1 MKRILSILL
10 VLAML
15 LSMIPAVFAANC
27 DITVST
33 PAPDPVKVGALYQLP
48 LGTVFT
54 DPNGHALSFALK
66 ADYGDKVYIKDNT
79 LQFTSAEA
87 GEFRIGITATCTD
100 GGSAEAVVPITVEAV
115 EDGGKN
121 QYGYDE
127 TDQAS
132 VTVYVTI
139 SSDGAPIIGKDD
151 GGTILSHLEVKV
163 PYFPLSLYGLDDFNR
178 YHTENGSGSYTDN
191 EIVQRPTLLHL
202 YIYMLERYYL
212 GVAEKNCGKGT
223 SGLLEFTGSGEGVD
237 DMLGGSYEDTRN
249 ALLISGSATSMY
261 MQNFWGHDENL
272 MYYRN
277 HVYPLMSAGWG
288 STADYILLSD
298 NDTIDLAMFSN
309 WSFWTYGAFARFD
322 KDDYT
327 AKVGEKITFE
337 TQKYDTKSVSD
348 GGTESFEPITGLN
361 VKLYNENWEQQQ
373 ELTSE
378 GSSYTLDTASL
389 KAGTYYLLGYDPN
402 YGTEDACY
410 APATAKIVLS
420 SGDAQPCQWNEGV
433 ITTEP
438 TCTTAGVKTFSCSV
452 HGETR
457 TEELPAL
464 GHTFGADG
472 ACIRCG
478 EKDPAI
484 PTQDES
490 GVYGIAS
497 EKQLQWFAAKV
508 NGGDTAISGKL
519 TANIELTEAWTPMG
533 SQKQPFTGSFDG
545 DGHSITGMSI
555 TFDSNDKSVGAP
567 YLGLFGYV
575 KGTADKKAEIRNLT
589 LSGKLDITENY
600 RNSYAYS
607 GGLVGGAEY
616 VSFTNITTNVTI
628 TAKKGSAPYPWSYVG
643 GFAGIVKN
651 ADFLR
656 CVNNGTVTTDGDYVS
671 GFAAKSET
679 TTYTSCVNNGAITGR
694 TKIGG
699 FGASVKSTKAVDS
712 CNTGAIGLAAYNGSN
727 QGIGGLFGEIG
738 YGSTLTRCYN
748 TGAVTGDCYVGGLVG
763 SVGSGSDA
771 ANGPSYIVD
780 SYNSGAITGH
790 SDKSYCGI
798 GGLVGNLN
806 ASSSRVYEQSYVHN
820 CYNVGTVTDLG
831 LKTINAGAAIGLM
844 HADYS
849 TGSYLEVENVYY
861 LACGLEGLGKM
872 NYSTMHDP
880 SVFAEM
886 TAEAMKASDFVT
898 KLGASFKADGTC
910 MQKVNSGYPVLTW
923 QQLGEGQSEHTFKVT
938 ATVDATCTEAGSK
951 TYTCTACGETKA
963 EEIPALGHNVGEG
976 GICSRCGEK
985 IAYLSALRLT
995 AYNASGDYVFT
1006 PEFDGKTAEYQVA
1019 VPDAD
1024 GFSAFLWATLSENAP
1039 EGSTIKAEWTNL
1051 YNGKTQSTAIT
1062 SGKTSGQSLANFSR
1076 DAKPNTVTLTV
1087 GVDGN
1092 TQTYTLTSFRTPT
1105 LSALNVTGARMNET
1119 FSHRTAEY
1127 TIDTTADSITLSATP
1142 YQDGYTVTYNGAE
1155 SGEWTLQDGENVM
1168 TVVVSNAD
1176 GLSTSYT
1183 VKATKHAICK
1193 VRAELDPENAL
1204 LVLYDSFNTSIYPDE
1219 NGDYT
1224 LMDGAAYTYVA
1235 TAKGYVGKSGSLT
1248 ASAAEPVLKI
1258 TLTAAEENTT
1268 LVKDLPAEWPNFRN
1282 GSDHLGITNAPTP
1295 YTSEDSELLWAA
1307 KYGTGWAAAPGSPIL
1322 VDGGLITYTGSTIK
1336 RLDVNTGKVLAEGTM
1351 AGTSSFS
1358 INPATYADGMIFV
1371 GLSGGKI
1378 QAFNAKTLESLW
1390 IYTDP
1395 LGGQPNTSPTY
1406 HDGYIYVGFWNGES
1420 KPGNFVAISVTDED
1434 PMKTDEAKLAS
1445 WSYACVGGFYWAG
1458 AYVTDNLCIV
1468 GTDDGSGE
1476 GDYINTSA
1484 LLVFDRL
1491 TGKLLDS
1498 HYGCKGDI
1506 RSNVSHDPDSD
1517 RVFFTSKGGYIYNAA
1532 IDWETG
1538 RITDFKSLALKDA
1551 EGYTSEEKP
1560 GAIMSTCTP
1569 SVYNG
1574 RIYLGVSG
1582 NKGQFSQNGGH
1593 CIEVIDL
1600 DTATGEMSY
1609 AYSYGIIGYP
1619 QTSAMVSTAYVD
1631 KDFDGDG
1638 AGDGYVFIYLP
1649 YNYTPGGIS
1658 VLMDRPG
1665 QTEPKTATDSG
1676 YSEIFTPQAPLAQYC
1691 ICSTIADSTGTI
1703 YYKND
1708 SCYMMAITSKI
1719 LSIEVT
1725 ENPEKMTYK
1734 AGETFDASGMKVV
1747 AKLANGLERDI
1758 TNYVTWQEGPI
1769 EQGQTSIILS
1779 YTYGF
1784 DSANY
1789 GLKTKTA
1796 KLELD
1801 VLPSQ
1806 DEDGVY
1812 LIGNASQLLWFAS
1825 KVNSGE
1831 TGISGKL
1838 TANIDLTSVESWTP
1852 IGSLKQ
1858 PFTGSFDGDGHSITG
1873 MSITF
1878 DSDDKSIGAPYL
1890 GLFGYVKGTADK
1902 KAEIKNLTLTGK
1914 LNITEN
1920 YRNSYAYSGG
1930 LVGGAEYVS
1939 FTDVTVDVAVTAK
1952 QGTAPY
1958 PWSYVGGFAGT
1969 VKNADFLRC
1978 VNNGSVTSDG
1988 DYVSGFAA
1996 LSEKT
2001 TYTSCMNNGAITA
2014 RTKVGGFGAEVKST
2028 KATDCGNTGAIS
2040 LVEYGTGKQ
2049 AIGGLFAEIRYGSA
2063 LTRCYNTG
2071 AVTGDCYVGGLVGS
2085 VGSSSD
2091 ATNGPSYIVDSYNS
2105 GAITGHSDKYYCGIG
2120 GLVGKLDASSSR
2132 VYEQSYVH
2140 NCYNTGTVTD
2150 LGLKTAGNPGAAI
2163 GVMHADYSEGSYL
2176 EVKDVYYRACGLE
2189 GLGMMV
2195 YSTMHD
2201 PSVFVEMSAEAMKA
2215 SGFVTKLGASFKADG
2230 TCMQKVNGGYPILV
2244 WQKLAEGQS
2253 EHTLEKTT
2261 VVAPTC
2267 TEQGYTIYTCTA
2279 CGETV
2284 KADFVPANGH
2294 SYEESVVAPTCE
2306 KDGYTNH
2313 VCSVCGDSYRDNYV
2327 DAAGHQYTLTVT
2339 APTCTAA
2346 GYTTHLCSVCGHSY
2360 VDSIVP
2366 ATGHSYEDT
2375 VTAPTCTAAG
2385 YTTHTCSVCG
2395 DSYIDTIVPATG
2407 HDYVWQ
2413 ITRVPTCTAEG
2424 VKTFTCSHCG
2434 DSYDVALAKVDHTY
2448 EAVVTAP
2455 TCTNNGY
2462 TTHTCSVCGDSYVD
2476 SIVPATGHSYDAVV
2490 TAPTCTNAGYTTHTC
2505 SVCGDSYVDSI
2516 VPATGHS
2523 YEAVVTAPTCDKM
2536 GYTTYTCSVCGDS
2549 YVGSYTDALEHTYTA
2564 VVTKEPTCT
2573 EEGVK
2578 TFTCSECGKSYTEA
2592 IPTVAHSY
2600 EAVVTAPTC
2609 DKMGYTTYTCSA
2621 CGDSY
2626 VADYVDAAG
2635 HDCETETVPATCLG
2649 YGFVRESCKHCDYSV
2664 ITEITAPLG
2673 HDYQA
2678 VVTAPTLDEGGY
2690 TTHTC
2695 SRCGDSYVDSET
2707 PALGH
2712 KCAAYTDIP
2721 TDWAKEGIC
2730 FVIENGLMVGT
2741 TSTTFAPKDTLT
2753 RAMLVTVLY
2762 RMAGSP
2768 AVDAPSGFTDVADGQ
2783 WYSDAIAWA
2792 AANGIVNG
2800 VGGNKFAPSEPVTRE
2815 QLAAIFFR
2823 YAKAE
2828 APEADVLSGY
2838 PDAESVSTYARDAMA
2853 WAVSTGLVT
2862 GSKEADGT
2870 YLAPQGLAAR
2880 EQAAAILMRYVK
2892 ANA

>member
-15 LSMIPAVFAANC
+15 LSMVPAVFAADC

-100 GGSAEAVVPITVEAV
+100 GGSAEVVVPITVEAV

-132 VTVYVTI
+132 VTVYVTL

-212 GVAEKNCGKGT
+212 GVAEKDCGKGT
-223 SGLLEFTGSGEGVD
+223 SGLLEFTGSGEGVN
-237 DMLGGSYEDTRN
+237 DMLGGSYKDTLN

-402 YGTEDACY
+402 YGTENACY

-420 SGDAQPCQWNEGV
+420 GGDAQPCQWNEGV

-457 TEELPAL
+457 TEELPSL

-575 KGTADKKAEIRNLT
+575 KGTADKKAEIKNLM

-600 RNSYAYS
+600 RNSFAYS

-616 VSFTNITTNVTI
+616 VSFTDITTNVAV

-643 GFAGIVKN
+643 GFAGTVKN

-699 FGASVKSTKAVDS
+699 FGGAVKSTKTVDS
-712 CNTGAIGLAAYNGSN
+712 YNTGTIGLAAYNGGN
-727 QGIGGLFGEIG
+727 QGIGGLFGEMG

-763 SVGSGSDA
+763 SVGSG
-771 ANGPSYIVD
+771 
-780 SYNSGAITGH
+780 
-790 SDKSYCGI
+790 
-798 GGLVGNLN
+798 
-806 ASSSRVYEQSYVHN
+806 
-820 CYNVGTVTDLG
+820 
-831 LKTINAGAAIGLM
+831 
-844 HADYS
+844 
-849 TGSYLEVENVYY
+849 
-861 LACGLEGLGKM
+861 
-872 NYSTMHDP
+872 
-880 SVFAEM
+880 
-886 TAEAMKASDFVT
+886 
-898 KLGASFKADGTC
+898 
-910 MQKVNSGYPVLTW
+910 
-923 QQLGEGQSEHTFKVT
+923 
-938 ATVDATCTEAGSK
+938 
-951 TYTCTACGETKA
+951 
-963 EEIPALGHNVGEG
+963 
-976 GICSRCGEK
+976 
-985 IAYLSALRLT
+985 
-995 AYNASGDYVFT
+995 
-1006 PEFDGKTAEYQVA
+1006 
-1019 VPDAD
+1019 
-1024 GFSAFLWATLSENAP
+1024 
-1039 EGSTIKAEWTNL
+1039 
-1051 YNGKTQSTAIT
+1051 
-1062 SGKTSGQSLANFSR
+1062 
-1076 DAKPNTVTLTV
+1076 
-1087 GVDGN
+1087 
-1092 TQTYTLTSFRTPT
+1092 
-1105 LSALNVTGARMNET
+1105 
-1119 FSHRTAEY
+1119 
-1127 TIDTTADSITLSATP
+1127 
-1142 YQDGYTVTYNGAE
+1142 
-1155 SGEWTLQDGENVM
+1155 
-1168 TVVVSNAD
+1168 
-1176 GLSTSYT
+1176 
-1183 VKATKHAICK
+1183 
-1193 VRAELDPENAL
+1193 
-1204 LVLYDSFNTSIYPDE
+1204 
-1219 NGDYT
+1219 
-1224 LMDGAAYTYVA
+1224 
-1235 TAKGYVGKSGSLT
+1235 
-1248 ASAAEPVLKI
+1248 
-1258 TLTAAEENTT
+1258 
-1268 LVKDLPAEWPNFRN
+1268 
-1282 GSDHLGITNAPTP
+1282 
-1295 YTSEDSELLWAA
+1295 
-1307 KYGTGWAAAPGSPIL
+1307 
-1322 VDGGLITYTGSTIK
+1322 
-1336 RLDVNTGKVLAEGTM
+1336 
-1351 AGTSSFS
+1351 
-1358 INPATYADGMIFV
+1358 
-1371 GLSGGKI
+1371 
-1378 QAFNAKTLESLW
+1378 
-1390 IYTDP
+1390 
-1395 LGGQPNTSPTY
+1395 
-1406 HDGYIYVGFWNGES
+1406 
-1420 KPGNFVAISVTDED
+1420 
-1434 PMKTDEAKLAS
+1434 
-1445 WSYACVGGFYWAG
+1445 
-1458 AYVTDNLCIV
+1458 
-1468 GTDDGSGE
+1468 
-1476 GDYINTSA
+1476 
-1484 LLVFDRL
+1484 
-1491 TGKLLDS
+1491 
-1498 HYGCKGDI
+1498 
-1506 RSNVSHDPDSD
+1506 
-1517 RVFFTSKGGYIYNAA
+1517 
-1532 IDWETG
+1532 
-1538 RITDFKSLALKDA
+1538 
-1551 EGYTSEEKP
+1551 
-1560 GAIMSTCTP
+1560 
-1569 SVYNG
+1569 
-1574 RIYLGVSG
+1574 
-1582 NKGQFSQNGGH
+1582 
-1593 CIEVIDL
+1593 
-1600 DTATGEMSY
+1600 
-1609 AYSYGIIGYP
+1609 
-1619 QTSAMVSTAYVD
+1619 
-1631 KDFDGDG
+1631 
-1638 AGDGYVFIYLP
+1638 
-1649 YNYTPGGIS
+1649 
-1658 VLMDRPG
+1658 
-1665 QTEPKTATDSG
+1665 
-1676 YSEIFTPQAPLAQYC
+1676 
-1691 ICSTIADSTGTI
+1691 
-1703 YYKND
+1703 
-1708 SCYMMAITSKI
+1708 
-1719 LSIEVT
+1719 
-1725 ENPEKMTYK
+1725 
-1734 AGETFDASGMKVV
+1734 
-1747 AKLANGLERDI
+1747 
-1758 TNYVTWQEGPI
+1758 
-1769 EQGQTSIILS
+1769 
-1779 YTYGF
+1779 
-1784 DSANY
+1784 
-1789 GLKTKTA
+1789 
-1796 KLELD
+1796 
-1801 VLPSQ
+1801 
-1806 DEDGVY
+1806 
-1812 LIGNASQLLWFAS
+1812 
-1825 KVNSGE
+1825 
-1831 TGISGKL
+1831 
-1838 TANIDLTSVESWTP
+1838 
-1852 IGSLKQ
+1852 
-1858 PFTGSFDGDGHSITG
+1858 
-1873 MSITF
+1873 
-1878 DSDDKSIGAPYL
+1878 
-1890 GLFGYVKGTADK
+1890 
-1902 KAEIKNLTLTGK
+1902 
-1914 LNITEN
+1914 
-1920 YRNSYAYSGG
+1920 
-1930 LVGGAEYVS
+1930 
-1939 FTDVTVDVAVTAK
+1939 
-1952 QGTAPY
+1952 
-1958 PWSYVGGFAGT
+1958 
-1969 VKNADFLRC
+1969 
-1978 VNNGSVTSDG
+1978 
-1988 DYVSGFAA
+1988 
-1996 LSEKT
+1996 
-2001 TYTSCMNNGAITA
+2001 
-2014 RTKVGGFGAEVKST
+2014 
-2028 KATDCGNTGAIS
+2028 
-2040 LVEYGTGKQ
+2040 
-2049 AIGGLFAEIRYGSA
+2049 
-2063 LTRCYNTG
+2063 
-2071 AVTGDCYVGGLVGS
+2071 
-2085 VGSSSD
+2085 SD

-2549 YVGSYTDALEHTYTA
+2549 YV
-2564 VVTKEPTCT
+2564 
-2573 EEGVK
+2573 
-2578 TFTCSECGKSYTEA
+2578 
-2592 IPTVAHSY
+2592 
-2600 EAVVTAPTC
+2600 
-2609 DKMGYTTYTCSA
+2609 
-2621 CGDSY
+2621 
-2626 VADYVDAAG
+2626 ADYVDAAG

-2768 AVDAPSGFTDVADGQ
+2768 TVDAPSGFTDVADGQ

-2880 EQAAAILMRYVK
+2880 EQAAAILMRYAK
-2892 ANA
+2892 AN

>member
-15 LSMIPAVFAANC
+15 LSMVPAVFAADC

-87 GEFRIGITATCTD
+87 GEFRIGITATCTG
-100 GGSAEAVVPITVEAV
+100 GGSAEVVVPITVEAV

-212 GVAEKNCGKGT
+212 GVAEKGCGKGT
-223 SGLLEFTGSGEGVD
+223 SGLLEFTGSGEGVN
-237 DMLGGSYEDTRN
+237 DMLGGSYKDTRN

-402 YGTEDACY
+402 YGTENACY
-410 APATAKIVLS
+410 APATAKVVLTS
-420 SGDAQPCQWNEGV
+420 EAPQPCQWDEGV
-433 ITTEP
+433 VTTEP

-519 TANIELTEAWTPMG
+519 TANI
-533 SQKQPFTGSFDG
+533 
-545 DGHSITGMSI
+545 
-555 TFDSNDKSVGAP
+555 
-567 YLGLFGYV
+567 
-575 KGTADKKAEIRNLT
+575 
-589 LSGKLDITENY
+589 
-600 RNSYAYS
+600 
-607 GGLVGGAEY
+607 
-616 VSFTNITTNVTI
+616 
-628 TAKKGSAPYPWSYVG
+628 
-643 GFAGIVKN
+643 
-651 ADFLR
+651 
-656 CVNNGTVTTDGDYVS
+656 
-671 GFAAKSET
+671 
-679 TTYTSCVNNGAITGR
+679 
-694 TKIGG
+694 
-699 FGASVKSTKAVDS
+699 
-712 CNTGAIGLAAYNGSN
+712 
-727 QGIGGLFGEIG
+727 
-738 YGSTLTRCYN
+738 
-748 TGAVTGDCYVGGLVG
+748 
-763 SVGSGSDA
+763 
-771 ANGPSYIVD
+771 
-780 SYNSGAITGH
+780 
-790 SDKSYCGI
+790 
-798 GGLVGNLN
+798 
-806 ASSSRVYEQSYVHN
+806 
-820 CYNVGTVTDLG
+820 
-831 LKTINAGAAIGLM
+831 
-844 HADYS
+844 
-849 TGSYLEVENVYY
+849 
-861 LACGLEGLGKM
+861 
-872 NYSTMHDP
+872 
-880 SVFAEM
+880 
-886 TAEAMKASDFVT
+886 
-898 KLGASFKADGTC
+898 
-910 MQKVNSGYPVLTW
+910 
-923 QQLGEGQSEHTFKVT
+923 
-938 ATVDATCTEAGSK
+938 
-951 TYTCTACGETKA
+951 
-963 EEIPALGHNVGEG
+963 
-976 GICSRCGEK
+976 
-985 IAYLSALRLT
+985 
-995 AYNASGDYVFT
+995 
-1006 PEFDGKTAEYQVA
+1006 
-1019 VPDAD
+1019 
-1024 GFSAFLWATLSENAP
+1024 
-1039 EGSTIKAEWTNL
+1039 
-1051 YNGKTQSTAIT
+1051 
-1062 SGKTSGQSLANFSR
+1062 
-1076 DAKPNTVTLTV
+1076 
-1087 GVDGN
+1087 
-1092 TQTYTLTSFRTPT
+1092 
-1105 LSALNVTGARMNET
+1105 
-1119 FSHRTAEY
+1119 
-1127 TIDTTADSITLSATP
+1127 
-1142 YQDGYTVTYNGAE
+1142 
-1155 SGEWTLQDGENVM
+1155 
-1168 TVVVSNAD
+1168 
-1176 GLSTSYT
+1176 
-1183 VKATKHAICK
+1183 
-1193 VRAELDPENAL
+1193 
-1204 LVLYDSFNTSIYPDE
+1204 
-1219 NGDYT
+1219 
-1224 LMDGAAYTYVA
+1224 
-1235 TAKGYVGKSGSLT
+1235 
-1248 ASAAEPVLKI
+1248 
-1258 TLTAAEENTT
+1258 
-1268 LVKDLPAEWPNFRN
+1268 
-1282 GSDHLGITNAPTP
+1282 
-1295 YTSEDSELLWAA
+1295 
-1307 KYGTGWAAAPGSPIL
+1307 
-1322 VDGGLITYTGSTIK
+1322 
-1336 RLDVNTGKVLAEGTM
+1336 
-1351 AGTSSFS
+1351 
-1358 INPATYADGMIFV
+1358 
-1371 GLSGGKI
+1371 
-1378 QAFNAKTLESLW
+1378 
-1390 IYTDP
+1390 
-1395 LGGQPNTSPTY
+1395 
-1406 HDGYIYVGFWNGES
+1406 
-1420 KPGNFVAISVTDED
+1420 
-1434 PMKTDEAKLAS
+1434 
-1445 WSYACVGGFYWAG
+1445 
-1458 AYVTDNLCIV
+1458 
-1468 GTDDGSGE
+1468 
-1476 GDYINTSA
+1476 
-1484 LLVFDRL
+1484 
-1491 TGKLLDS
+1491 
-1498 HYGCKGDI
+1498 
-1506 RSNVSHDPDSD
+1506 
-1517 RVFFTSKGGYIYNAA
+1517 
-1532 IDWETG
+1532 
-1538 RITDFKSLALKDA
+1538 
-1551 EGYTSEEKP
+1551 
-1560 GAIMSTCTP
+1560 
-1569 SVYNG
+1569 
-1574 RIYLGVSG
+1574 
-1582 NKGQFSQNGGH
+1582 
-1593 CIEVIDL
+1593 
-1600 DTATGEMSY
+1600 
-1609 AYSYGIIGYP
+1609 
-1619 QTSAMVSTAYVD
+1619 
-1631 KDFDGDG
+1631 
-1638 AGDGYVFIYLP
+1638 
-1649 YNYTPGGIS
+1649 
-1658 VLMDRPG
+1658 
-1665 QTEPKTATDSG
+1665 
-1676 YSEIFTPQAPLAQYC
+1676 
-1691 ICSTIADSTGTI
+1691 
-1703 YYKND
+1703 
-1708 SCYMMAITSKI
+1708 
-1719 LSIEVT
+1719 
-1725 ENPEKMTYK
+1725 
-1734 AGETFDASGMKVV
+1734 
-1747 AKLANGLERDI
+1747 
-1758 TNYVTWQEGPI
+1758 
-1769 EQGQTSIILS
+1769 
-1779 YTYGF
+1779 
-1784 DSANY
+1784 
-1789 GLKTKTA
+1789 
-1796 KLELD
+1796 
-1801 VLPSQ
+1801 
-1806 DEDGVY
+1806 
-1812 LIGNASQLLWFAS
+1812 
-1825 KVNSGE
+1825 
-1831 TGISGKL
+1831 
-1838 TANIDLTSVESWTP
+1838 DLTSVESWTP

-1858 PFTGSFDGDGHSITG
+1858 PFTGNFDGDGHSITG

-1902 KAEIKNLTLTGK
+1902 KAEIKNLTLTGT
-1914 LNITEN
+1914 LSITEN

-1930 LVGGAEYVS
+1930 LVGAAEYVS
-1939 FTDVTVDVAVTAK
+1939 FTDVTTDVTVTAK

-1958 PWSYVGGFAGT
+1958 PWSYIGGFAGT

-1978 VNNGSVTSDG
+1978 VNNGTVTSDG
-1988 DYVSGFAA
+1988 DYVSGFVPK
-1996 LSEKT
+1996 SETT
-2001 TYTSCMNNGAITA
+2001 TYTACANNGAITG
-2014 RTKVGGFGAEVKST
+2014 RTKIGGLGAEVKST
-2028 KATDCGNTGAIS
+2028 KVVDSCNTGAIG
-2040 LVEYGTGKQ
+2040 LIAYGMGKQ

-2071 AVTGDCYVGGLVGS
+2071 AVTGDAYVGGLVGS

-2313 VCSVCGDSYRDNYV
+2313 VCSVCGDSY
-2327 DAAGHQYTLTVT
+2327 
-2339 APTCTAA
+2339 
-2346 GYTTHLCSVCGHSY
+2346 
-2360 VDSIVP
+2360 
-2366 ATGHSYEDT
+2366 
-2375 VTAPTCTAAG
+2375 
-2385 YTTHTCSVCG
+2385 
-2395 DSYIDTIVPATG
+2395 
-2407 HDYVWQ
+2407 
-2413 ITRVPTCTAEG
+2413 
-2424 VKTFTCSHCG
+2424 
-2434 DSYDVALAKVDHTY
+2434 
-2448 EAVVTAP
+2448 
-2455 TCTNNGY
+2455 
-2462 TTHTCSVCGDSYVD
+2462 
-2476 SIVPATGHSYDAVV
+2476 
-2490 TAPTCTNAGYTTHTC
+2490 
-2505 SVCGDSYVDSI
+2505 
-2516 VPATGHS
+2516 
-2523 YEAVVTAPTCDKM
+2523 
-2536 GYTTYTCSVCGDS
+2536 
-2549 YVGSYTDALEHTYTA
+2549 
-2564 VVTKEPTCT
+2564 
-2573 EEGVK
+2573 
-2578 TFTCSECGKSYTEA
+2578 
-2592 IPTVAHSY
+2592 
-2600 EAVVTAPTC
+2600 
-2609 DKMGYTTYTCSA
+2609 
-2621 CGDSY
+2621 

-2678 VVTAPTLDEGGY
+2678 VVTEPTLDEAGY

-2768 AVDAPSGFTDVADGQ
+2768 AVNAPSGFTDVDDGQ

-2838 PDAESVSTYARDAMA
+2838 PDAEAISTYARDAMA

>member
-87 GEFRIGITATCTD
+87 GEFRIGITATCTG
-100 GGSAEAVVPITVEAV
+100 GGSTEVTVPITVEAV
-115 EDGGKN
+115 EDGDKN

-212 GVAEKNCGKGT
+212 GVAEKDCGKGT
-223 SGLLEFTGSGEGVD
+223 SGLLEFTGSGEGVN
-237 DMLGGSYEDTRN
+237 DMLGGSYGDTLN

-402 YGTEDACY
+402 YGTENACY
-410 APATAKIVLS
+410 APATAKVVLTS
-420 SGDAQPCQWNEGV
+420 EAPQPCQWDEGV
-433 ITTEP
+433 VTTEP

-457 TEELPAL
+457 TEEIPAL
-464 GHTFGADG
+464 GHEYGSDG
-472 ACIRCG
+472 LCTRCG
-478 EKDPAI
+478 AQDPAI

-490 GVYGIAS
+490 GVYCIAS

-555 TFDSNDKSVGAP
+555 TFNSDDKSVGAP

-575 KGTADKKAEIRNLT
+575 KGTADKKAEIKNLK

-600 RNSYAYS
+600 RNS
-607 GGLVGGAEY
+607 
-616 VSFTNITTNVTI
+616 F
-628 TAKKGSAPYPWSYVG
+628 
-643 GFAGIVKN
+643 
-651 ADFLR
+651 
-656 CVNNGTVTTDGDYVS
+656 
-671 GFAAKSET
+671 
-679 TTYTSCVNNGAITGR
+679 
-694 TKIGG
+694 
-699 FGASVKSTKAVDS
+699 
-712 CNTGAIGLAAYNGSN
+712 
-727 QGIGGLFGEIG
+727 
-738 YGSTLTRCYN
+738 
-748 TGAVTGDCYVGGLVG
+748 
-763 SVGSGSDA
+763 
-771 ANGPSYIVD
+771 
-780 SYNSGAITGH
+780 
-790 SDKSYCGI
+790 
-798 GGLVGNLN
+798 
-806 ASSSRVYEQSYVHN
+806 
-820 CYNVGTVTDLG
+820 
-831 LKTINAGAAIGLM
+831 
-844 HADYS
+844 
-849 TGSYLEVENVYY
+849 
-861 LACGLEGLGKM
+861 
-872 NYSTMHDP
+872 
-880 SVFAEM
+880 
-886 TAEAMKASDFVT
+886 
-898 KLGASFKADGTC
+898 
-910 MQKVNSGYPVLTW
+910 
-923 QQLGEGQSEHTFKVT
+923 
-938 ATVDATCTEAGSK
+938 
-951 TYTCTACGETKA
+951 
-963 EEIPALGHNVGEG
+963 
-976 GICSRCGEK
+976 
-985 IAYLSALRLT
+985 
-995 AYNASGDYVFT
+995 
-1006 PEFDGKTAEYQVA
+1006 
-1019 VPDAD
+1019 
-1024 GFSAFLWATLSENAP
+1024 
-1039 EGSTIKAEWTNL
+1039 
-1051 YNGKTQSTAIT
+1051 
-1062 SGKTSGQSLANFSR
+1062 
-1076 DAKPNTVTLTV
+1076 
-1087 GVDGN
+1087 
-1092 TQTYTLTSFRTPT
+1092 
-1105 LSALNVTGARMNET
+1105 
-1119 FSHRTAEY
+1119 
-1127 TIDTTADSITLSATP
+1127 
-1142 YQDGYTVTYNGAE
+1142 
-1155 SGEWTLQDGENVM
+1155 
-1168 TVVVSNAD
+1168 
-1176 GLSTSYT
+1176 
-1183 VKATKHAICK
+1183 
-1193 VRAELDPENAL
+1193 
-1204 LVLYDSFNTSIYPDE
+1204 
-1219 NGDYT
+1219 
-1224 LMDGAAYTYVA
+1224 
-1235 TAKGYVGKSGSLT
+1235 
-1248 ASAAEPVLKI
+1248 
-1258 TLTAAEENTT
+1258 
-1268 LVKDLPAEWPNFRN
+1268 
-1282 GSDHLGITNAPTP
+1282 
-1295 YTSEDSELLWAA
+1295 
-1307 KYGTGWAAAPGSPIL
+1307 
-1322 VDGGLITYTGSTIK
+1322 
-1336 RLDVNTGKVLAEGTM
+1336 
-1351 AGTSSFS
+1351 
-1358 INPATYADGMIFV
+1358 
-1371 GLSGGKI
+1371 
-1378 QAFNAKTLESLW
+1378 
-1390 IYTDP
+1390 
-1395 LGGQPNTSPTY
+1395 
-1406 HDGYIYVGFWNGES
+1406 
-1420 KPGNFVAISVTDED
+1420 
-1434 PMKTDEAKLAS
+1434 
-1445 WSYACVGGFYWAG
+1445 
-1458 AYVTDNLCIV
+1458 
-1468 GTDDGSGE
+1468 
-1476 GDYINTSA
+1476 
-1484 LLVFDRL
+1484 
-1491 TGKLLDS
+1491 
-1498 HYGCKGDI
+1498 
-1506 RSNVSHDPDSD
+1506 
-1517 RVFFTSKGGYIYNAA
+1517 
-1532 IDWETG
+1532 
-1538 RITDFKSLALKDA
+1538 
-1551 EGYTSEEKP
+1551 
-1560 GAIMSTCTP
+1560 
-1569 SVYNG
+1569 
-1574 RIYLGVSG
+1574 
-1582 NKGQFSQNGGH
+1582 
-1593 CIEVIDL
+1593 
-1600 DTATGEMSY
+1600 
-1609 AYSYGIIGYP
+1609 
-1619 QTSAMVSTAYVD
+1619 
-1631 KDFDGDG
+1631 
-1638 AGDGYVFIYLP
+1638 
-1649 YNYTPGGIS
+1649 
-1658 VLMDRPG
+1658 
-1665 QTEPKTATDSG
+1665 
-1676 YSEIFTPQAPLAQYC
+1676 
-1691 ICSTIADSTGTI
+1691 
-1703 YYKND
+1703 
-1708 SCYMMAITSKI
+1708 
-1719 LSIEVT
+1719 
-1725 ENPEKMTYK
+1725 
-1734 AGETFDASGMKVV
+1734 
-1747 AKLANGLERDI
+1747 
-1758 TNYVTWQEGPI
+1758 
-1769 EQGQTSIILS
+1769 
-1779 YTYGF
+1779 
-1784 DSANY
+1784 
-1789 GLKTKTA
+1789 
-1796 KLELD
+1796 
-1801 VLPSQ
+1801 
-1806 DEDGVY
+1806 
-1812 LIGNASQLLWFAS
+1812 
-1825 KVNSGE
+1825 
-1831 TGISGKL
+1831 
-1838 TANIDLTSVESWTP
+1838 
-1852 IGSLKQ
+1852 
-1858 PFTGSFDGDGHSITG
+1858 
-1873 MSITF
+1873 
-1878 DSDDKSIGAPYL
+1878 
-1890 GLFGYVKGTADK
+1890 
-1902 KAEIKNLTLTGK
+1902 
-1914 LNITEN
+1914 
-1920 YRNSYAYSGG
+1920 AYSGG

-1958 PWSYVGGFAGT
+1958 AWSYIGGFAGT
-1969 VKNADFLRC
+1969 VVNADFLRC
-1978 VNNGSVTSDG
+1978 VNNGTVTSDG
-1988 DYVSGFAA
+1988 DYVSGFVPK
-1996 LSEKT
+1996 SEKT
-2001 TYTSCMNNGAITA
+2001 TYTACANNGAITG
-2014 RTKVGGFGAEVKST
+2014 RTKVGGIGADVKST
-2028 KATDCGNTGAIS
+2028 RATDCGNTGAIS
-2040 LVEYGTGKQ
+2040 LVEYGTGNQ
-2049 AIGGLFAEIRYGSA
+2049 EIGGLFARICYGSA

-2071 AVTGDCYVGGLVGS
+2071 AVTGDAYVGGLVGTL
-2085 VGSSSD
+2085 SSYSD
-2091 ATNGPSYIVDSYNS
+2091 STNGVSYIVDSYNS
-2105 GAITGHSDKYYCGIG
+2105 GAITGHSDKNYCGIG
-2120 GLVGKLDASSSR
+2120 GLVGNLEGGMRSYS
-2132 VYEQSYVH
+2132 QSYIH
-2140 NCYNTGTVTD
+2140 NCYNAGAVTD

-2163 GVMHADYSEGSYL
+2163 GFMHSDYSEASYHQV
-2176 EVKDVYYRACGLE
+2176 EDVYYLACGLE
-2189 GLGMMV
+2189 GVGKMG
-2195 YSTMHD
+2195 YSTLKD
-2201 PSVFVEMSAEAMKA
+2201 PTVLKEMSEEDMKSA
-2215 SGFVTKLGASFKADG
+2215 DFIAALGESFKADG
-2230 TCMQKVNGGYPILV
+2230 TCMQKVNSGYPILV

-2279 CGETV
+2279 CGETL

-2339 APTCTAA
+2339 APTCTASGYTTHTCSVCGHSYVDSVVPATGHTYTESVTAPTCTNA

-2360 VDSIVP
+2360 VDS
-2366 ATGHSYEDT
+2366 
-2375 VTAPTCTAAG
+2375 
-2385 YTTHTCSVCG
+2385 
-2395 DSYIDTIVPATG
+2395 IVPATG

-2434 DSYDVALAKVDHTY
+2434 DSYDVALAKADHTY

-2490 TAPTCTNAGYTTHTC
+2490 TAPTCTNAGHTTHTC

-2649 YGFVRESCKHCDYSV
+2649 YGFVRESSKHCDYSV

>member
-54 DPNGHALSFALK
+54 DPNGHTLSFALK

-87 GEFRIGITATCTD
+87 GEFRIGITATCTG
-100 GGSAEAVVPITVEAV
+100 GGSTEVTVPITVEAV
-115 EDGGKN
+115 EDGDKN

-212 GVAEKNCGKGT
+212 GVAEKDCGKGT
-223 SGLLEFTGSGEGVD
+223 SGLLEFTGSGEGVN

-402 YGTEDACY
+402 YGTENACY
-410 APATAKIVLS
+410 APATAKVVLTS
-420 SGDAQPCQWNEGV
+420 EAPQPCQWDEGV
-433 ITTEP
+433 VTTEP

-464 GHTFGADG
+464 GHEYGSDG
-472 ACIRCG
+472 LCTRCG
-478 EKDPAI
+478 AQDPAI

-490 GVYGIAS
+490 GVYCIAS

-519 TANIELTEAWTPMG
+519 TANLELTEAWTPIG
-533 SQKQPFTGSFDG
+533 TQSQPFTGSFDG
-545 DGHSITGMSI
+545 DGHSISGMDI
-555 TFDSNDKSVGAP
+555 TYAATSGSAP
-567 YLGLFGYV
+567 YLGFFGYV

-656 CVNNGTVTTDGDYVS
+656 CVNNGAVTTDGDYVS

-798 GGLVGNLN
+798 GGLVGKLD

-880 SVFAEM
+880 SVFVEM
-886 TAEAMKASDFVT
+886 TAVAMKASDFVT

-923 QQLGEGQSEHTFKVT
+923 QQLGEGQSEHTFEVT

-1019 VPDAD
+1019 IPDAD

-1193 VRAELDPENAL
+1193 VRAELAPENAL

-1219 NGDYT
+1219 NGDYA

-1282 GSDHLGITNAPTP
+1282 GSNHLGITNAPTP

-1498 HYGCKGDI
+1498 HYCCKGDI

-1538 RITDFKSLALKDA
+1538 KITDFKSLALKDA

-1582 NKGQFSQNGGH
+1582 SKGQFSQNGGH

-1902 KAEIKNLTLTGK
+1902 KAEIKNLTLTGT
-1914 LNITEN
+1914 LSISEN

-1930 LVGGAEYVS
+1930 LVGAAEYVS
-1939 FTDVTVDVAVTAK
+1939 FTDVTTDVTVTAK

-1988 DYVSGFAA
+1988 DYVSGFVPK
-1996 LSEKT
+1996 SETT
-2001 TYTSCMNNGAITA
+2001 TYTACANNGAITG
-2014 RTKVGGFGAEVKST
+2014 RTKIGGLGAEVKST
-2028 KATDCGNTGAIS
+2028 KVVDSCNTGAIG
-2040 LVEYGTGKQ
+2040 LIAYGTGKQ
-2049 AIGGLFAEIRYGSA
+2049 AIGGLFAEIRYGSSI
-2063 LTRCYNTG
+2063 TRSYNSG

-2140 NCYNTGTVTD
+2140 NCYNVGTVTD
-2150 LGLKTAGNPGAAI
+2150 LGLKTINAGAAI
-2163 GVMHADYSEGSYL
+2163 GLMHADYSTGSYL
-2176 EVKDVYYRACGLE
+2176 EVENVYYLACGLE
-2189 GLGMMV
+2189 GLGKMN

-2201 PSVFVEMSAEAMKA
+2201 PSVFVEMTAVAMKA
-2215 SGFVTKLGASFKADG
+2215 SDFVTKLGASFKADG
-2230 TCMQKVNGGYPILV
+2230 TCMQKVNGGYPILL

-2284 KADFVPANGH
+2284 KADFVPATGH

-2395 DSYIDTIVPATG
+2395 HSYVDSVVPATG

-2434 DSYDVALAKVDHTY
+2434 DSYDVALAKADHTY

-2455 TCTNNGY
+2455 TCSNNGY
-2462 TTHTCSVCGDSYVD
+2462 TTHTCSVCGDS
-2476 SIVPATGHSYDAVV
+2476 
-2490 TAPTCTNAGYTTHTC
+2490 
-2505 SVCGDSYVDSI
+2505 
-2516 VPATGHS
+2516 
-2523 YEAVVTAPTCDKM
+2523 
-2536 GYTTYTCSVCGDS
+2536 
-2549 YVGSYTDALEHTYTA
+2549 
-2564 VVTKEPTCT
+2564 
-2573 EEGVK
+2573 
-2578 TFTCSECGKSYTEA
+2578 
-2592 IPTVAHSY
+2592 
-2600 EAVVTAPTC
+2600 
-2609 DKMGYTTYTCSA
+2609 
-2621 CGDSY
+2621 
-2626 VADYVDAAG
+2626 
-2635 HDCETETVPATCLG
+2635 
-2649 YGFVRESCKHCDYSV
+2649 
-2664 ITEITAPLG
+2664 
-2673 HDYQA
+2673 
-2678 VVTAPTLDEGGY
+2678 
-2690 TTHTC
+2690 
-2695 SRCGDSYVDSET
+2695 
-2707 PALGH
+2707 
-2712 KCAAYTDIP
+2712 
-2721 TDWAKEGIC
+2721 
-2730 FVIENGLMVGT
+2730 
-2741 TSTTFAPKDTLT
+2741 
-2753 RAMLVTVLY
+2753 
-2762 RMAGSP
+2762 
-2768 AVDAPSGFTDVADGQ
+2768 
-2783 WYSDAIAWA
+2783 
-2792 AANGIVNG
+2792 
-2800 VGGNKFAPSEPVTRE
+2800 
-2815 QLAAIFFR
+2815 
-2823 YAKAE
+2823 
-2828 APEADVLSGY
+2828 
-2838 PDAESVSTYARDAMA
+2838 
-2853 WAVSTGLVT
+2853 
-2862 GSKEADGT
+2862 
-2870 YLAPQGLAAR
+2870 
-2880 EQAAAILMRYVK
+2880 
-2892 ANA
+2892 

>member
-15 LSMIPAVFAANC
+15 LSMIPAVFAADC

-87 GEFRIGITATCTD
+87 GEFRIGITATCTG
-100 GGSAEAVVPITVEAV
+100 GGSAEVVVPITVEAV

-212 GVAEKNCGKGT
+212 GVAEKDCGTGT
-223 SGLLEFTGSGEGVD
+223 SSLLEFTGSGEGVN
-237 DMLGGSYEDTRN
+237 DMLGGSYKDTRN

-402 YGTEDACY
+402 YGTENACY
-410 APATAKIVLS
+410 APATAKVVLTS
-420 SGDAQPCQWNEGV
+420 EVPQPCQWDEGV
-433 ITTEP
+433 VTTEP

-457 TEELPAL
+457 TEEVPAL

-545 DGHSITGMSI
+545 EGYSITGMSI

-575 KGTADKKAEIRNLT
+575 KGTADKKAEIKNLM

-600 RNSYAYS
+600 RNSFAYS

-616 VSFTNITTNVTI
+616 VSFTDITTNVAV

-643 GFAGIVKN
+643 GFAGTVKN

-699 FGASVKSTKAVDS
+699 FGGAVKSTKTVDS
-712 CNTGAIGLAAYNGSN
+712 YNTGTIGLAAYNGGN
-727 QGIGGLFGEIG
+727 QGIGGLFGEMG

-780 SYNSGAITGH
+780 SYNSGSITGH
-790 SDKSYCGI
+790 SDKNYCGI
-798 GGLVGNLN
+798 GGLVGKLD
-806 ASSSRVYEQSYVHN
+806 ASSSRTYEQSYVHN

-849 TGSYLEVENVYY
+849 TDSYLEVENVYY

-923 QQLGEGQSEHTFKVT
+923 QQLGEGQSEHT
-938 ATVDATCTEAGSK
+938 
-951 TYTCTACGETKA
+951 
-963 EEIPALGHNVGEG
+963 
-976 GICSRCGEK
+976 
-985 IAYLSALRLT
+985 
-995 AYNASGDYVFT
+995 
-1006 PEFDGKTAEYQVA
+1006 
-1019 VPDAD
+1019 
-1024 GFSAFLWATLSENAP
+1024 
-1039 EGSTIKAEWTNL
+1039 
-1051 YNGKTQSTAIT
+1051 
-1062 SGKTSGQSLANFSR
+1062 
-1076 DAKPNTVTLTV
+1076 
-1087 GVDGN
+1087 
-1092 TQTYTLTSFRTPT
+1092 
-1105 LSALNVTGARMNET
+1105 
-1119 FSHRTAEY
+1119 
-1127 TIDTTADSITLSATP
+1127 
-1142 YQDGYTVTYNGAE
+1142 
-1155 SGEWTLQDGENVM
+1155 
-1168 TVVVSNAD
+1168 
-1176 GLSTSYT
+1176 
-1183 VKATKHAICK
+1183 
-1193 VRAELDPENAL
+1193 
-1204 LVLYDSFNTSIYPDE
+1204 
-1219 NGDYT
+1219 
-1224 LMDGAAYTYVA
+1224 
-1235 TAKGYVGKSGSLT
+1235 
-1248 ASAAEPVLKI
+1248 
-1258 TLTAAEENTT
+1258 
-1268 LVKDLPAEWPNFRN
+1268 
-1282 GSDHLGITNAPTP
+1282 
-1295 YTSEDSELLWAA
+1295 
-1307 KYGTGWAAAPGSPIL
+1307 
-1322 VDGGLITYTGSTIK
+1322 
-1336 RLDVNTGKVLAEGTM
+1336 
-1351 AGTSSFS
+1351 
-1358 INPATYADGMIFV
+1358 
-1371 GLSGGKI
+1371 
-1378 QAFNAKTLESLW
+1378 
-1390 IYTDP
+1390 
-1395 LGGQPNTSPTY
+1395 
-1406 HDGYIYVGFWNGES
+1406 
-1420 KPGNFVAISVTDED
+1420 
-1434 PMKTDEAKLAS
+1434 
-1445 WSYACVGGFYWAG
+1445 
-1458 AYVTDNLCIV
+1458 
-1468 GTDDGSGE
+1468 
-1476 GDYINTSA
+1476 
-1484 LLVFDRL
+1484 
-1491 TGKLLDS
+1491 
-1498 HYGCKGDI
+1498 
-1506 RSNVSHDPDSD
+1506 
-1517 RVFFTSKGGYIYNAA
+1517 
-1532 IDWETG
+1532 
-1538 RITDFKSLALKDA
+1538 
-1551 EGYTSEEKP
+1551 
-1560 GAIMSTCTP
+1560 
-1569 SVYNG
+1569 
-1574 RIYLGVSG
+1574 
-1582 NKGQFSQNGGH
+1582 
-1593 CIEVIDL
+1593 
-1600 DTATGEMSY
+1600 
-1609 AYSYGIIGYP
+1609 
-1619 QTSAMVSTAYVD
+1619 
-1631 KDFDGDG
+1631 
-1638 AGDGYVFIYLP
+1638 
-1649 YNYTPGGIS
+1649 
-1658 VLMDRPG
+1658 
-1665 QTEPKTATDSG
+1665 
-1676 YSEIFTPQAPLAQYC
+1676 
-1691 ICSTIADSTGTI
+1691 
-1703 YYKND
+1703 
-1708 SCYMMAITSKI
+1708 
-1719 LSIEVT
+1719 
-1725 ENPEKMTYK
+1725 
-1734 AGETFDASGMKVV
+1734 
-1747 AKLANGLERDI
+1747 
-1758 TNYVTWQEGPI
+1758 
-1769 EQGQTSIILS
+1769 
-1779 YTYGF
+1779 
-1784 DSANY
+1784 
-1789 GLKTKTA
+1789 
-1796 KLELD
+1796 
-1801 VLPSQ
+1801 
-1806 DEDGVY
+1806 
-1812 LIGNASQLLWFAS
+1812 
-1825 KVNSGE
+1825 
-1831 TGISGKL
+1831 
-1838 TANIDLTSVESWTP
+1838 
-1852 IGSLKQ
+1852 
-1858 PFTGSFDGDGHSITG
+1858 
-1873 MSITF
+1873 
-1878 DSDDKSIGAPYL
+1878 
-1890 GLFGYVKGTADK
+1890 
-1902 KAEIKNLTLTGK
+1902 
-1914 LNITEN
+1914 
-1920 YRNSYAYSGG
+1920 
-1930 LVGGAEYVS
+1930 
-1939 FTDVTVDVAVTAK
+1939 
-1952 QGTAPY
+1952 
-1958 PWSYVGGFAGT
+1958 
-1969 VKNADFLRC
+1969 
-1978 VNNGSVTSDG
+1978 
-1988 DYVSGFAA
+1988 
-1996 LSEKT
+1996 
-2001 TYTSCMNNGAITA
+2001 
-2014 RTKVGGFGAEVKST
+2014 
-2028 KATDCGNTGAIS
+2028 
-2040 LVEYGTGKQ
+2040 
-2049 AIGGLFAEIRYGSA
+2049 
-2063 LTRCYNTG
+2063 
-2071 AVTGDCYVGGLVGS
+2071 
-2085 VGSSSD
+2085 
-2091 ATNGPSYIVDSYNS
+2091 
-2105 GAITGHSDKYYCGIG
+2105 
-2120 GLVGKLDASSSR
+2120 
-2132 VYEQSYVH
+2132 
-2140 NCYNTGTVTD
+2140 
-2150 LGLKTAGNPGAAI
+2150 
-2163 GVMHADYSEGSYL
+2163 
-2176 EVKDVYYRACGLE
+2176 
-2189 GLGMMV
+2189 
-2195 YSTMHD
+2195 
-2201 PSVFVEMSAEAMKA
+2201 
-2215 SGFVTKLGASFKADG
+2215 
-2230 TCMQKVNGGYPILV
+2230 
-2244 WQKLAEGQS
+2244 
-2253 EHTLEKTT
+2253 LEKTT

-2279 CGETV
+2279 CGEEL
-2284 KADFVPANGH
+2284 KADFVPATGH
-2294 SYEESVVAPTCE
+2294 SYEASVVAPTCE

-2327 DAAGHQYTLTVT
+2327 DAAGHQYTDTVT
-2339 APTCTAA
+2339 APTCTAS
-2346 GYTTHLCSVCGHSY
+2346 GYTTHTCSVCGHSY

-2366 ATGHSYEDT
+2366 ATGHSYDAV
-2375 VTAPTCTAAG
+2375 VTAPTCTASG

-2395 DSYIDTIVPATG
+2395 HSYVDSVVPATG

-2434 DSYDVALAKVDHTY
+2434 DSYDVALAKADHTY

-2462 TTHTCSVCGDSYVD
+2462 TTHTCSV
-2476 SIVPATGHSYDAVV
+2476 
-2490 TAPTCTNAGYTTHTC
+2490 
-2505 SVCGDSYVDSI
+2505 
-2516 VPATGHS
+2516 
-2523 YEAVVTAPTCDKM
+2523 
-2536 GYTTYTCSVCGDS
+2536 
-2549 YVGSYTDALEHTYTA
+2549 
-2564 VVTKEPTCT
+2564 
-2573 EEGVK
+2573 
-2578 TFTCSECGKSYTEA
+2578 
-2592 IPTVAHSY
+2592 
-2600 EAVVTAPTC
+2600 
-2609 DKMGYTTYTCSA
+2609 
-2621 CGDSY
+2621 
-2626 VADYVDAAG
+2626 
-2635 HDCETETVPATCLG
+2635 
-2649 YGFVRESCKHCDYSV
+2649 
-2664 ITEITAPLG
+2664 
-2673 HDYQA
+2673 
-2678 VVTAPTLDEGGY
+2678 
-2690 TTHTC
+2690 
-2695 SRCGDSYVDSET
+2695 CGDSYVDSET

-2768 AVDAPSGFTDVADGQ
+2768 TVDAPSGFTDVADGQ

-2870 YLAPQGLAAR
+2870 YLVPQGLAAR

>member
-15 LSMIPAVFAANC
+15 LSMVPAVFAADC

-66 ADYGDKVYIKDNT
+66 ADYGNKVYIKDNT

-87 GEFRIGITATCTD
+87 GEFRIGITATCTG
-100 GGSAEAVVPITVEAV
+100 GGSAEVVVPITVEAV

-212 GVAEKNCGKGT
+212 GVAEKDCGKGT
-223 SGLLEFTGSGEGVD
+223 SGLLEFTGSGEGVN
-237 DMLGGSYEDTRN
+237 DMLGGSYKDTLN

-402 YGTEDACY
+402 YGTENACY
-410 APATAKIVLS
+410 APATAKVVLTS
-420 SGDAQPCQWNEGV
+420 EVPQPCQWDEGV
-433 ITTEP
+433 VTTEP

-457 TEELPAL
+457 TEEVPAL
-464 GHTFGADG
+464 GHTFGAG
-472 ACIRCG
+472 GQCTRCG
-478 EKDPAI
+478 EKA
-484 PTQDES
+484 
-490 GVYGIAS
+490 
-497 EKQLQWFAAKV
+497 
-508 NGGDTAISGKL
+508 
-519 TANIELTEAWTPMG
+519 
-533 SQKQPFTGSFDG
+533 
-545 DGHSITGMSI
+545 
-555 TFDSNDKSVGAP
+555 
-567 YLGLFGYV
+567 
-575 KGTADKKAEIRNLT
+575 
-589 LSGKLDITENY
+589 
-600 RNSYAYS
+600 
-607 GGLVGGAEY
+607 
-616 VSFTNITTNVTI
+616 
-628 TAKKGSAPYPWSYVG
+628 
-643 GFAGIVKN
+643 
-651 ADFLR
+651 
-656 CVNNGTVTTDGDYVS
+656 
-671 GFAAKSET
+671 
-679 TTYTSCVNNGAITGR
+679 
-694 TKIGG
+694 
-699 FGASVKSTKAVDS
+699 
-712 CNTGAIGLAAYNGSN
+712 
-727 QGIGGLFGEIG
+727 
-738 YGSTLTRCYN
+738 
-748 TGAVTGDCYVGGLVG
+748 
-763 SVGSGSDA
+763 
-771 ANGPSYIVD
+771 
-780 SYNSGAITGH
+780 
-790 SDKSYCGI
+790 
-798 GGLVGNLN
+798 
-806 ASSSRVYEQSYVHN
+806 
-820 CYNVGTVTDLG
+820 
-831 LKTINAGAAIGLM
+831 
-844 HADYS
+844 
-849 TGSYLEVENVYY
+849 
-861 LACGLEGLGKM
+861 
-872 NYSTMHDP
+872 
-880 SVFAEM
+880 
-886 TAEAMKASDFVT
+886 
-898 KLGASFKADGTC
+898 
-910 MQKVNSGYPVLTW
+910 
-923 QQLGEGQSEHTFKVT
+923 
-938 ATVDATCTEAGSK
+938 
-951 TYTCTACGETKA
+951 
-963 EEIPALGHNVGEG
+963 
-976 GICSRCGEK
+976 
-985 IAYLSALRLT
+985 AYLSALRLT
-995 AYNASGDYVFT
+995 AYNGSGDYAFT

-1183 VKATKHAICK
+1183 VKVTKHAICK

-1204 LVLYDSFNTSIYPDE
+1204 LVMYDSFNTSIYPDE

-1282 GSDHLGITNAPTP
+1282 GSNHLGITNAPTP

-1322 VDGGLITYTGSTIK
+1322 VDGDLITYTGSTIK

-1538 RITDFKSLALKDA
+1538 KITDFKSLALKDA

-1582 NKGQFSQNGGH
+1582 SKGQFSQNGGH

-1930 LVGGAEYVS
+1930 LVGAAEYVS
-1939 FTDVTVDVAVTAK
+1939 FTDVTTDVTVTAK

-1978 VNNGSVTSDG
+1978 VNNGTVTSDG
-1988 DYVSGFAA
+1988 DYVSGFVPK
-1996 LSEKT
+1996 SETT
-2001 TYTSCMNNGAITA
+2001 TYTACANNGAITG
-2014 RTKVGGFGAEVKST
+2014 RTKIGGLGAEVKST
-2028 KATDCGNTGAIS
+2028 KVVDSCNTGAIG
-2040 LVEYGTGKQ
+2040 LIAYGTGKQ
-2049 AIGGLFAEIRYGSA
+2049 AIGGLFAEIRYGSSI
-2063 LTRCYNTG
+2063 TRSYNTG

-2279 CGETV
+2279 CGDEL
-2284 KADFVPANGH
+2284 KADFVPATGH

-2434 DSYDVALAKVDHTY
+2434 DSYDVALAKADHTY

-2476 SIVPATGHSYDAVV
+2476 SIVPAAGHSYDAVV

-2536 GYTTYTCSVCGDS
+2536 GYTTYTCSVCDDS

-2609 DKMGYTTYTCSA
+2609 DKMGYTTYTCSV

-2678 VVTAPTLDEGGY
+2678 VVTEPTLDEAGY

-2828 APEADVLSGY
+2828 APEVDVLSGY
-2838 PDAESVSTYARDAMA
+2838 PDAEAISTYARDAMA

>member
-1 MKRILSILL
+1 MDRRKSSGIRRRGSISGFPKRKESSMKRILSILL

-212 GVAEKNCGKGT
+212 GVAEKDCGKGT

-237 DMLGGSYEDTRN
+237 DMLGGSYEDTLS

-337 TQKYDTKSVSD
+337 TQKYDTKSVAD

-402 YGTEDACY
+402 YGTENACY
-410 APATAKIVLS
+410 APATAKVVLTS
-420 SGDAQPCQWNEGV
+420 EVPQPCQWDEGV
-433 ITTEP
+433 VTTEP

-464 GHTFGADG
+464 GHTFGAG
-472 ACIRCG
+472 GQCIRCG
-478 EKDPAI
+478 EKA
-484 PTQDES
+484 
-490 GVYGIAS
+490 
-497 EKQLQWFAAKV
+497 
-508 NGGDTAISGKL
+508 
-519 TANIELTEAWTPMG
+519 
-533 SQKQPFTGSFDG
+533 
-545 DGHSITGMSI
+545 
-555 TFDSNDKSVGAP
+555 
-567 YLGLFGYV
+567 
-575 KGTADKKAEIRNLT
+575 
-589 LSGKLDITENY
+589 
-600 RNSYAYS
+600 
-607 GGLVGGAEY
+607 
-616 VSFTNITTNVTI
+616 
-628 TAKKGSAPYPWSYVG
+628 
-643 GFAGIVKN
+643 
-651 ADFLR
+651 
-656 CVNNGTVTTDGDYVS
+656 
-671 GFAAKSET
+671 
-679 TTYTSCVNNGAITGR
+679 
-694 TKIGG
+694 
-699 FGASVKSTKAVDS
+699 
-712 CNTGAIGLAAYNGSN
+712 
-727 QGIGGLFGEIG
+727 
-738 YGSTLTRCYN
+738 
-748 TGAVTGDCYVGGLVG
+748 
-763 SVGSGSDA
+763 
-771 ANGPSYIVD
+771 
-780 SYNSGAITGH
+780 
-790 SDKSYCGI
+790 
-798 GGLVGNLN
+798 
-806 ASSSRVYEQSYVHN
+806 
-820 CYNVGTVTDLG
+820 
-831 LKTINAGAAIGLM
+831 
-844 HADYS
+844 
-849 TGSYLEVENVYY
+849 
-861 LACGLEGLGKM
+861 
-872 NYSTMHDP
+872 
-880 SVFAEM
+880 
-886 TAEAMKASDFVT
+886 
-898 KLGASFKADGTC
+898 
-910 MQKVNSGYPVLTW
+910 
-923 QQLGEGQSEHTFKVT
+923 
-938 ATVDATCTEAGSK
+938 
-951 TYTCTACGETKA
+951 
-963 EEIPALGHNVGEG
+963 
-976 GICSRCGEK
+976 
-985 IAYLSALRLT
+985 AYLSALRLT
-995 AYNASGDYVFT
+995 AYNGSGDYDFT

-1039 EGSTIKAEWTNL
+1039 EGSIIKAEWTNL

-1204 LVLYDSFNTSIYPDE
+1204 LVMYDSFNTSIYPDE
-1219 NGDYT
+1219 NGDYA

-1282 GSDHLGITNAPTP
+1282 GSNHLGITNAPTP

-1600 DTATGEMSY
+1600 DVESGEMSY
-1609 AYSYGIIGYP
+1609 AYSYGIVGYP

-1676 YSEIFTPQAPLAQYC
+1676 YSEIFTPESPLAQYC

-1725 ENPEKMTYK
+1725 KNPEKMSYK
-1734 AGETFDASGMKVV
+1734 VGETFDASGMKVV

-1758 TNYVTWQEGPI
+1758 TNYVTCQEGPI

-1796 KLELD
+1796 ELELD

-1852 IGSLKQ
+1852 MGSQKQ

-1930 LVGGAEYVS
+1930 LVGGAKYVS

-1952 QGTAPY
+1952 QGTASY
-1958 PWSYVGGFAGT
+1958 PWSYIGGFAGT
-1969 VKNADFLRC
+1969 VTNADFLRC
-1978 VNNGSVTSDG
+1978 ANNGTVTSDG
-1988 DYVSGFAA
+1988 DYVSGFVPK
-1996 LSEKT
+1996 SETT
-2001 TYTSCMNNGAITA
+2001 TYTACANNGAITG
-2014 RTKVGGFGAEVKST
+2014 RTKIGGLGAEVKST
-2028 KATDCGNTGAIS
+2028 KVVDSCNTGAIG
-2040 LVEYGTGKQ
+2040 LIAYGTGKQ
-2049 AIGGLFAEIRYGSA
+2049 AIGGLFAEIRYGSSI
-2063 LTRCYNTG
+2063 TRSYNSG

-2091 ATNGPSYIVDSYNS
+2091 ATNGPSYIVDSYNF
-2105 GAITGHSDKYYCGIG
+2105 GAITGHSDKSFCGIG

-2140 NCYNTGTVTD
+2140 NCYNAGTVTD

-2201 PSVFVEMSAEAMKA
+2201 PSVFVEMSAESMKA

-2244 WQKLAEGQS
+2244 WQKLAGGQS
-2253 EHTLEKTT
+2253 EHTLEETR

-2267 TEQGYTIYTCTA
+2267 TKQGYTIYTCTA
-2279 CGETV
+2279 CGDEL
-2284 KADFVPANGH
+2284 KADFVPATGH
-2294 SYEESVVAPTCE
+2294 SYEASVVAPTCE

-2327 DAAGHQYTLTVT
+2327 DAAGHQYT
-2339 APTCTAA
+2339 
-2346 GYTTHLCSVCGHSY
+2346 
-2360 VDSIVP
+2360 
-2366 ATGHSYEDT
+2366 DT
-2375 VTAPTCTAAG
+2375 VTAPTCTASG

-2395 DSYIDTIVPATG
+2395 HSYINSVVPATG

-2434 DSYDVALAKVDHTY
+2434 DSYDVALAKADHTY

-2490 TAPTCTNAGYTTHTC
+2490 TAPTCTNAGHTTHTC

-2592 IPTVAHSY
+2592 IPTVAHRY

-2707 PALGH
+2707 QALGH

>member
-15 LSMIPAVFAANC
+15 LSMVPAVFAADC
-27 DITVST
+27 DITAST

-87 GEFRIGITATCTD
+87 GEFRIGITATCTG
-100 GGSAEAVVPITVEAV
+100 GGSAEVVVPITVEAV

-212 GVAEKNCGKGT
+212 GVAEKDCGKGT
-223 SGLLEFTGSGEGVD
+223 SGLLEFTGSGEGVN
-237 DMLGGSYEDTRN
+237 DMLGGSYEDTLN

-402 YGTEDACY
+402 YGTENACY
-410 APATAKIVLS
+410 APATAKVVLTS
-420 SGDAQPCQWNEGV
+420 EAPQPCQWDEGV
-433 ITTEP
+433 VTTEP

-575 KGTADKKAEIRNLT
+575 KGTADKKAEIKNLM

-600 RNSYAYS
+600 RNSFAYS

-616 VSFTNITTNVTI
+616 VSFTDITTNVAV

-643 GFAGIVKN
+643 GFAGTVKN

-699 FGASVKSTKAVDS
+699 FGGAVKSTKTVDS
-712 CNTGAIGLAAYNGSN
+712 YNTGTIGLAAYNGGN
-727 QGIGGLFGEIG
+727 QGIGGLFGEMG

-780 SYNSGAITGH
+780 SYNSGSITGH
-790 SDKSYCGI
+790 SDKNYCGI
-798 GGLVGNLN
+798 GGLVGKLD
-806 ASSSRVYEQSYVHN
+806 ASSSRTYEQSYVHN

-849 TGSYLEVENVYY
+849 TDSYLEVENVYY

-963 EEIPALGHNVGEG
+963 EEIPALGHNVGED

-995 AYNASGDYVFT
+995 AYNGSGDYAFT

-1219 NGDYT
+1219 NGDYA

-1282 GSDHLGITNAPTP
+1282 GSNHLGITNAPTP

-1322 VDGGLITYTGSTIK
+1322 VDGDLITYTGSTIK

-1538 RITDFKSLALKDA
+1538 KITDFKSLALKDA

-1582 NKGQFSQNGGH
+1582 SKGQFSQNGGH

-1725 ENPEKMTYK
+1725 ESPEKMTYK

-1858 PFTGSFDGDGHSITG
+1858 PFTGNFDGDGHSITG

-1902 KAEIKNLTLTGK
+1902 KAEIKNLMLSGK
-1914 LNITEN
+1914 LDITEN
-1920 YRNSYAYSGG
+1920 YRNSFAYSGG

-1939 FTDVTVDVAVTAK
+1939 FTDITTNVAVTAK
-1952 QGTAPY
+1952 KGSAPY

-1978 VNNGSVTSDG
+1978 VNNGTVTTDG

-1996 LSEKT
+1996 KSETT
-2001 TYTSCMNNGAITA
+2001 TYTSCVNNGAITG
-2014 RTKVGGFGAEVKST
+2014 RTKIGGFGGAVKST
-2028 KATDCGNTGAIS
+2028 KTVDSYNTGTIGLAA
-2040 LVEYGTGKQ
+2040 YNGGNQ
-2049 AIGGLFAEIRYGSA
+2049 GIGGLFGEMGYGST

-2085 VGSSSD
+2085 VGSGSD
-2091 ATNGPSYIVDSYNS
+2091 AANGPSYIVDSYNS
-2105 GAITGHSDKYYCGIG
+2105 GSITGHSDKNYCGIG

-2132 VYEQSYVH
+2132 TYEQSYVH
-2140 NCYNTGTVTD
+2140 NCYNVGTVTD
-2150 LGLKTAGNPGAAI
+2150 LGLKTINAGAAI
-2163 GVMHADYSEGSYL
+2163 GLMHADYSTDSYL
-2176 EVKDVYYRACGLE
+2176 EVENVYYLACGLE
-2189 GLGMMV
+2189 GLGKMN

-2201 PSVFVEMSAEAMKA
+2201 PSVFAEMTAEAMKA
-2215 SGFVTKLGASFKADG
+2215 SDFVTKLGASFKADG

-2279 CGETV
+2279 CGDEL
-2284 KADFVPANGH
+2284 KADFVPATGH

-2434 DSYDVALAKVDHTY
+2434 DSYDVALAKADHTY

-2455 TCTNNGY
+2455 TCTNN
-2462 TTHTCSVCGDSYVD
+2462 
-2476 SIVPATGHSYDAVV
+2476 
-2490 TAPTCTNAGYTTHTC
+2490 GYTTHTC

-2536 GYTTYTCSVCGDS
+2536 GYTTYTCSV
-2549 YVGSYTDALEHTYTA
+2549 
-2564 VVTKEPTCT
+2564 
-2573 EEGVK
+2573 
-2578 TFTCSECGKSYTEA
+2578 
-2592 IPTVAHSY
+2592 
-2600 EAVVTAPTC
+2600 
-2609 DKMGYTTYTCSA
+2609 

-2678 VVTAPTLDEGGY
+2678 VVTEPTLDEAGY

-2828 APEADVLSGY
+2828 APEVDVLSGY
-2838 PDAESVSTYARDAMA
+2838 PDAEAISTYARDAMA

>member
-87 GEFRIGITATCTD
+87 GEFRIGITATCTG
-100 GGSAEAVVPITVEAV
+100 GGSTEVTVPITVEAV
-115 EDGGKN
+115 EDGDKN

-212 GVAEKNCGKGT
+212 GVAEKDCGKGT
-223 SGLLEFTGSGEGVD
+223 SGLLEFTGSGEGVN
-237 DMLGGSYEDTRN
+237 DMLGGSYKDTRN

-402 YGTEDACY
+402 YGTENACY
-410 APATAKIVLS
+410 APATAKVVLTS
-420 SGDAQPCQWNEGV
+420 EAPQPCQWDEGV
-433 ITTEP
+433 VTTEP

-464 GHTFGADG
+464 GHEYGSDG
-472 ACIRCG
+472 LCTRCG
-478 EKDPAI
+478 AQDPAI

-490 GVYGIAS
+490 GVYCIAS

-519 TANIELTEAWTPMG
+519 TANLELTEAWTP
-533 SQKQPFTGSFDG
+533 
-545 DGHSITGMSI
+545 
-555 TFDSNDKSVGAP
+555 
-567 YLGLFGYV
+567 
-575 KGTADKKAEIRNLT
+575 
-589 LSGKLDITENY
+589 
-600 RNSYAYS
+600 
-607 GGLVGGAEY
+607 
-616 VSFTNITTNVTI
+616 
-628 TAKKGSAPYPWSYVG
+628 
-643 GFAGIVKN
+643 
-651 ADFLR
+651 
-656 CVNNGTVTTDGDYVS
+656 
-671 GFAAKSET
+671 
-679 TTYTSCVNNGAITGR
+679 
-694 TKIGG
+694 IG
-699 FGASVKSTKAVDS
+699 
-712 CNTGAIGLAAYNGSN
+712 
-727 QGIGGLFGEIG
+727 
-738 YGSTLTRCYN
+738 
-748 TGAVTGDCYVGGLVG
+748 
-763 SVGSGSDA
+763 
-771 ANGPSYIVD
+771 
-780 SYNSGAITGH
+780 
-790 SDKSYCGI
+790 
-798 GGLVGNLN
+798 
-806 ASSSRVYEQSYVHN
+806 
-820 CYNVGTVTDLG
+820 
-831 LKTINAGAAIGLM
+831 
-844 HADYS
+844 
-849 TGSYLEVENVYY
+849 
-861 LACGLEGLGKM
+861 
-872 NYSTMHDP
+872 
-880 SVFAEM
+880 
-886 TAEAMKASDFVT
+886 
-898 KLGASFKADGTC
+898 
-910 MQKVNSGYPVLTW
+910 
-923 QQLGEGQSEHTFKVT
+923 
-938 ATVDATCTEAGSK
+938 
-951 TYTCTACGETKA
+951 
-963 EEIPALGHNVGEG
+963 
-976 GICSRCGEK
+976 
-985 IAYLSALRLT
+985 
-995 AYNASGDYVFT
+995 
-1006 PEFDGKTAEYQVA
+1006 
-1019 VPDAD
+1019 
-1024 GFSAFLWATLSENAP
+1024 
-1039 EGSTIKAEWTNL
+1039 
-1051 YNGKTQSTAIT
+1051 TQS
-1062 SGKTSGQSLANFSR
+1062 
-1076 DAKPNTVTLTV
+1076 
-1087 GVDGN
+1087 
-1092 TQTYTLTSFRTPT
+1092 
-1105 LSALNVTGARMNET
+1105 
-1119 FSHRTAEY
+1119 
-1127 TIDTTADSITLSATP
+1127 
-1142 YQDGYTVTYNGAE
+1142 
-1155 SGEWTLQDGENVM
+1155 
-1168 TVVVSNAD
+1168 
-1176 GLSTSYT
+1176 
-1183 VKATKHAICK
+1183 
-1193 VRAELDPENAL
+1193 
-1204 LVLYDSFNTSIYPDE
+1204 
-1219 NGDYT
+1219 
-1224 LMDGAAYTYVA
+1224 
-1235 TAKGYVGKSGSLT
+1235 
-1248 ASAAEPVLKI
+1248 
-1258 TLTAAEENTT
+1258 
-1268 LVKDLPAEWPNFRN
+1268 
-1282 GSDHLGITNAPTP
+1282 
-1295 YTSEDSELLWAA
+1295 
-1307 KYGTGWAAAPGSPIL
+1307 
-1322 VDGGLITYTGSTIK
+1322 
-1336 RLDVNTGKVLAEGTM
+1336 
-1351 AGTSSFS
+1351 
-1358 INPATYADGMIFV
+1358 
-1371 GLSGGKI
+1371 
-1378 QAFNAKTLESLW
+1378 
-1390 IYTDP
+1390 
-1395 LGGQPNTSPTY
+1395 
-1406 HDGYIYVGFWNGES
+1406 
-1420 KPGNFVAISVTDED
+1420 
-1434 PMKTDEAKLAS
+1434 
-1445 WSYACVGGFYWAG
+1445 
-1458 AYVTDNLCIV
+1458 
-1468 GTDDGSGE
+1468 
-1476 GDYINTSA
+1476 
-1484 LLVFDRL
+1484 
-1491 TGKLLDS
+1491 
-1498 HYGCKGDI
+1498 
-1506 RSNVSHDPDSD
+1506 
-1517 RVFFTSKGGYIYNAA
+1517 
-1532 IDWETG
+1532 
-1538 RITDFKSLALKDA
+1538 
-1551 EGYTSEEKP
+1551 
-1560 GAIMSTCTP
+1560 
-1569 SVYNG
+1569 
-1574 RIYLGVSG
+1574 
-1582 NKGQFSQNGGH
+1582 
-1593 CIEVIDL
+1593 
-1600 DTATGEMSY
+1600 
-1609 AYSYGIIGYP
+1609 
-1619 QTSAMVSTAYVD
+1619 
-1631 KDFDGDG
+1631 
-1638 AGDGYVFIYLP
+1638 
-1649 YNYTPGGIS
+1649 
-1658 VLMDRPG
+1658 
-1665 QTEPKTATDSG
+1665 
-1676 YSEIFTPQAPLAQYC
+1676 
-1691 ICSTIADSTGTI
+1691 
-1703 YYKND
+1703 
-1708 SCYMMAITSKI
+1708 
-1719 LSIEVT
+1719 
-1725 ENPEKMTYK
+1725 
-1734 AGETFDASGMKVV
+1734 
-1747 AKLANGLERDI
+1747 
-1758 TNYVTWQEGPI
+1758 
-1769 EQGQTSIILS
+1769 
-1779 YTYGF
+1779 
-1784 DSANY
+1784 
-1789 GLKTKTA
+1789 
-1796 KLELD
+1796 
-1801 VLPSQ
+1801 
-1806 DEDGVY
+1806 
-1812 LIGNASQLLWFAS
+1812 
-1825 KVNSGE
+1825 
-1831 TGISGKL
+1831 
-1838 TANIDLTSVESWTP
+1838 
-1852 IGSLKQ
+1852 Q

-1958 PWSYVGGFAGT
+1958 PWSYIGGFAGT
-1969 VKNADFLRC
+1969 VTNVDFLRC
-1978 VNNGSVTSDG
+1978 VNNGTVTSDG
-1988 DYVSGFAA
+1988 DYVSGFVPK
-1996 LSEKT
+1996 SETT
-2001 TYTSCMNNGAITA
+2001 TYTACANNGAITG
-2014 RTKVGGFGAEVKST
+2014 RTKIGGLGAEVKST
-2028 KATDCGNTGAIS
+2028 KVVDSCNTGAIG
-2040 LVEYGTGKQ
+2040 LIAYGTGKQ
-2049 AIGGLFAEIRYGSA
+2049 AIGGLFAEIRYGSSI
-2063 LTRCYNTG
+2063 TRSYNSG
-2071 AVTGDCYVGGLVGS
+2071 AVTGDCYVGGLVGTLS
-2085 VGSSSD
+2085 SSSD
-2091 ATNGPSYIVDSYNS
+2091 STNGPSYIVDSYNS
-2105 GAITGHSDKYYCGIG
+2105 GSITGHSDKNYCGIG

-2132 VYEQSYVH
+2132 TYEQSYVH
-2140 NCYNTGTVTD
+2140 NCYNVGTVTD
-2150 LGLKTAGNPGAAI
+2150 LGLKTINAGAAI
-2163 GVMHADYSEGSYL
+2163 GLMHADYSTDSYL
-2176 EVKDVYYRACGLE
+2176 EVENVYYLACGLE
-2189 GLGMMV
+2189 GLGKMN

-2201 PSVFVEMSAEAMKA
+2201 PSVFAEMTAEAMKA
-2215 SGFVTKLGASFKADG
+2215 SDFVTKLGASFKADG

-2253 EHTLEKTT
+2253 EHTLEVTT

-2267 TEQGYTIYTCTA
+2267 TEQGYTVYTCTA
-2279 CGETV
+2279 CGDEV
-2284 KADFVPANGH
+2284 KADFVPATGH
-2294 SYEESVVAPTCE
+2294 SYEDSVVAPTCE

-2327 DAAGHQYTLTVT
+2327 DAAGHQYTDTVT
-2339 APTCTAA
+2339 APTCTAS
-2346 GYTTHLCSVCGHSY
+2346 GYTTHTCSVCGHSY

-2366 ATGHSYEDT
+2366 ATGHSYDAV
-2375 VTAPTCTAAG
+2375 VTAPTCTASG

-2395 DSYIDTIVPATG
+2395 HSYVDSVVPATG

-2434 DSYDVALAKVDHTY
+2434 DSYDVALAKADHTY

-2476 SIVPATGHSYDAVV
+2476 SIVS
-2490 TAPTCTNAGYTTHTC
+2490 
-2505 SVCGDSYVDSI
+2505 
-2516 VPATGHS
+2516 ATGHS

-2536 GYTTYTCSVCGDS
+2536 GYTTYTCSACGDS
-2549 YVGSYTDALEHTYTA
+2549 YVGNYTDALEHTYTA

-2592 IPTVAHSY
+2592 IPTVAHRY

-2621 CGDSY
+2621 CGDSF

-2838 PDAESVSTYARDAMA
+2838 PDAESVSIYARDAMA
-2853 WAVSTGLVT
+2853 WAVSTGLIT

>member
-15 LSMIPAVFAANC
+15 LSMIPAVFAADC

-87 GEFRIGITATCTD
+87 GEFRIGITATCTG

-115 EDGGKN
+115 EDGDKN

-212 GVAEKNCGKGT
+212 GVAEKDCGKGT

-237 DMLGGSYEDTRN
+237 DMLGGSYEDTLN

-402 YGTEDACY
+402 YGTENACY
-410 APATAKIVLS
+410 APATAKVVLTS
-420 SGDAQPCQWNEGV
+420 EAPQPCQWDEGV
-433 ITTEP
+433 VTTEP

-457 TEELPAL
+457 TEEIPAL
-464 GHTFGADG
+464 GHEYGSDG
-472 ACIRCG
+472 LCTRCG
-478 EKDPAI
+478 AQDPAI

-490 GVYGIAS
+490 GVYCIAS

-519 TANIELTEAWTPMG
+519 TANLELTEAWTPIG
-533 SQKQPFTGSFDG
+533 TQSQPFTGSFDG

-643 GFAGIVKN
+643 GFAGTVKN

-699 FGASVKSTKAVDS
+699 FGGAVKSTKTVDS
-712 CNTGAIGLAAYNGSN
+712 YNTGTIGLAAYNGGN
-727 QGIGGLFGEIG
+727 QGIGGLFGEMG

-780 SYNSGAITGH
+780 SYNSGSITGH
-790 SDKSYCGI
+790 SDKNYCGI
-798 GGLVGNLN
+798 GGLVGKLD
-806 ASSSRVYEQSYVHN
+806 ASSSRTYEQSYVHN

-849 TGSYLEVENVYY
+849 TDSYLEVENVYY

-923 QQLGEGQSEHTFKVT
+923 QQLGEGQSEHTFEVT

-951 TYTCTACGETKA
+951 TSTCTACGETRT
-963 EEIPALGHNVGEG
+963 EELPALGHTFGAG
-976 GICSRCGEK
+976 GQCIRCGEK
-985 IAYLSALRLT
+985 AAYLSALRLT
-995 AYNASGDYVFT
+995 AYNGSGDYAFT

-1282 GSDHLGITNAPTP
+1282 GSNHLGITNAPTP

-1434 PMKTDEAKLAS
+1434 PTKTDEAKLAS

-1600 DTATGEMSY
+1600 DVESGEMSY
-1609 AYSYGIIGYP
+1609 AYSYGIVGYP

-1676 YSEIFTPQAPLAQYC
+1676 YSEIFTPESPLAQYC

-1719 LSIEVT
+1719 LSIEVR
-1725 ENPEKMTYK
+1725 ENPEKMSYK
-1734 AGETFDASGMKVV
+1734 VGETFDASGMKVV

-1769 EQGQTSIILS
+1769 EQGQTSITLS

-1796 KLELD
+1796 ELELD

-1852 IGSLKQ
+1852 
-1858 PFTGSFDGDGHSITG
+1858 
-1873 MSITF
+1873 M
-1878 DSDDKSIGAPYL
+1878 AP
-1890 GLFGYVKGTADK
+1890 
-1902 KAEIKNLTLTGK
+1902 
-1914 LNITEN
+1914 
-1920 YRNSYAYSGG
+1920 R
-1930 LVGGAEYVS
+1930 
-1939 FTDVTVDVAVTAK
+1939 
-1952 QGTAPY
+1952 
-1958 PWSYVGGFAGT
+1958 
-1969 VKNADFLRC
+1969 
-1978 VNNGSVTSDG
+1978 
-1988 DYVSGFAA
+1988 
-1996 LSEKT
+1996 
-2001 TYTSCMNNGAITA
+2001 
-2014 RTKVGGFGAEVKST
+2014 
-2028 KATDCGNTGAIS
+2028 
-2040 LVEYGTGKQ
+2040 
-2049 AIGGLFAEIRYGSA
+2049 
-2063 LTRCYNTG
+2063 
-2071 AVTGDCYVGGLVGS
+2071 
-2085 VGSSSD
+2085 
-2091 ATNGPSYIVDSYNS
+2091 
-2105 GAITGHSDKYYCGIG
+2105 
-2120 GLVGKLDASSSR
+2120 SSR
-2132 VYEQSYVH
+2132 S
-2140 NCYNTGTVTD
+2140 
-2150 LGLKTAGNPGAAI
+2150 PAA
-2163 GVMHADYSEGSYL
+2163 S
-2176 EVKDVYYRACGLE
+2176 
-2189 GLGMMV
+2189 
-2195 YSTMHD
+2195 
-2201 PSVFVEMSAEAMKA
+2201 
-2215 SGFVTKLGASFKADG
+2215 
-2230 TCMQKVNGGYPILV
+2230 
-2244 WQKLAEGQS
+2244 
-2253 EHTLEKTT
+2253 
-2261 VVAPTC
+2261 
-2267 TEQGYTIYTCTA
+2267 
-2279 CGETV
+2279 
-2284 KADFVPANGH
+2284 
-2294 SYEESVVAPTCE
+2294 
-2306 KDGYTNH
+2306 
-2313 VCSVCGDSYRDNYV
+2313 
-2327 DAAGHQYTLTVT
+2327 TVT
-2339 APTCTAA
+2339 ATA
-2346 GYTTHLCSVCGHSY
+2346 
-2360 VDSIVP
+2360 
-2366 ATGHSYEDT
+2366 
-2375 VTAPTCTAAG
+2375 
-2385 YTTHTCSVCG
+2385 
-2395 DSYIDTIVPATG
+2395 
-2407 HDYVWQ
+2407 
-2413 ITRVPTCTAEG
+2413 
-2424 VKTFTCSHCG
+2424 
-2434 DSYDVALAKVDHTY
+2434 
-2448 EAVVTAP
+2448 
-2455 TCTNNGY
+2455 
-2462 TTHTCSVCGDSYVD
+2462 
-2476 SIVPATGHSYDAVV
+2476 
-2490 TAPTCTNAGYTTHTC
+2490 
-2505 SVCGDSYVDSI
+2505 
-2516 VPATGHS
+2516 
-2523 YEAVVTAPTCDKM
+2523 
-2536 GYTTYTCSVCGDS
+2536 
-2549 YVGSYTDALEHTYTA
+2549 
-2564 VVTKEPTCT
+2564 
-2573 EEGVK
+2573 
-2578 TFTCSECGKSYTEA
+2578 
-2592 IPTVAHSY
+2592 
-2600 EAVVTAPTC
+2600 
-2609 DKMGYTTYTCSA
+2609 
-2621 CGDSY
+2621 
-2626 VADYVDAAG
+2626 
-2635 HDCETETVPATCLG
+2635 
-2649 YGFVRESCKHCDYSV
+2649 
-2664 ITEITAPLG
+2664 
-2673 HDYQA
+2673 
-2678 VVTAPTLDEGGY
+2678 
-2690 TTHTC
+2690 
-2695 SRCGDSYVDSET
+2695 
-2707 PALGH
+2707 
-2712 KCAAYTDIP
+2712 
-2721 TDWAKEGIC
+2721 
-2730 FVIENGLMVGT
+2730 
-2741 TSTTFAPKDTLT
+2741 
-2753 RAMLVTVLY
+2753 
-2762 RMAGSP
+2762 SP
-2768 AVDAPSGFTDVADGQ
+2768 A
-2783 WYSDAIAWA
+2783 
-2792 AANGIVNG
+2792 
-2800 VGGNKFAPSEPVTRE
+2800 
-2815 QLAAIFFR
+2815 
-2823 YAKAE
+2823 
-2828 APEADVLSGY
+2828 
-2838 PDAESVSTYARDAMA
+2838 
-2853 WAVSTGLVT
+2853 
-2862 GSKEADGT
+2862 
-2870 YLAPQGLAAR
+2870 
-2880 EQAAAILMRYVK
+2880 
-2892 ANA
+2892 

>member
-15 LSMIPAVFAANC
+15 LSMVPAVFAADC
-27 DITVST
+27 DITAST

-87 GEFRIGITATCTD
+87 GEFRIGITATCTG
-100 GGSAEAVVPITVEAV
+100 GGSAEVVVPITVEAV

-163 PYFPLSLYGLDDFNR
+163 PYFPLSLYALDDFNR

-212 GVAEKNCGKGT
+212 GVAEKYCGKGT
-223 SGLLEFTGSGEGVD
+223 SGLLEFTGSGEGVN
-237 DMLGGSYEDTRN
+237 DMLGGSYKDMLN

-309 WSFWTYGAFARFD
+309 WDFWTYGAFARFD

-348 GGTESFEPITGLN
+348 GGTESFETITGLN

-402 YGTEDACY
+402 YGTENACY
-410 APATAKIVLS
+410 APATAKVVLTS
-420 SGDAQPCQWNEGV
+420 EAPQPCQWDEGV
-433 ITTEP
+433 VTTEP

-464 GHTFGADG
+464 GHTFGAG
-472 ACIRCG
+472 GLCTRCG

-575 KGTADKKAEIRNLT
+575 KGTADKKAEIKNLM

-600 RNSYAYS
+600 RNSFAYS

-616 VSFTNITTNVTI
+616 VSFTDITTNVAV

-643 GFAGIVKN
+643 GFAGTVKN

-699 FGASVKSTKAVDS
+699 FGGAVKSTKTVDS
-712 CNTGAIGLAAYNGSN
+712 YNTGTIGLAAYNGGN
-727 QGIGGLFGEIG
+727 QGIGGLFGEMG
-738 YGSTLTRCYN
+738 YGST
-748 TGAVTGDCYVGGLVG
+748 
-763 SVGSGSDA
+763 
-771 ANGPSYIVD
+771 
-780 SYNSGAITGH
+780 
-790 SDKSYCGI
+790 
-798 GGLVGNLN
+798 
-806 ASSSRVYEQSYVHN
+806 
-820 CYNVGTVTDLG
+820 
-831 LKTINAGAAIGLM
+831 
-844 HADYS
+844 
-849 TGSYLEVENVYY
+849 
-861 LACGLEGLGKM
+861 
-872 NYSTMHDP
+872 
-880 SVFAEM
+880 
-886 TAEAMKASDFVT
+886 
-898 KLGASFKADGTC
+898 
-910 MQKVNSGYPVLTW
+910 
-923 QQLGEGQSEHTFKVT
+923 
-938 ATVDATCTEAGSK
+938 
-951 TYTCTACGETKA
+951 
-963 EEIPALGHNVGEG
+963 
-976 GICSRCGEK
+976 
-985 IAYLSALRLT
+985 
-995 AYNASGDYVFT
+995 
-1006 PEFDGKTAEYQVA
+1006 
-1019 VPDAD
+1019 
-1024 GFSAFLWATLSENAP
+1024 
-1039 EGSTIKAEWTNL
+1039 
-1051 YNGKTQSTAIT
+1051 
-1062 SGKTSGQSLANFSR
+1062 
-1076 DAKPNTVTLTV
+1076 
-1087 GVDGN
+1087 
-1092 TQTYTLTSFRTPT
+1092 
-1105 LSALNVTGARMNET
+1105 
-1119 FSHRTAEY
+1119 
-1127 TIDTTADSITLSATP
+1127 
-1142 YQDGYTVTYNGAE
+1142 
-1155 SGEWTLQDGENVM
+1155 
-1168 TVVVSNAD
+1168 
-1176 GLSTSYT
+1176 
-1183 VKATKHAICK
+1183 
-1193 VRAELDPENAL
+1193 
-1204 LVLYDSFNTSIYPDE
+1204 
-1219 NGDYT
+1219 
-1224 LMDGAAYTYVA
+1224 
-1235 TAKGYVGKSGSLT
+1235 
-1248 ASAAEPVLKI
+1248 
-1258 TLTAAEENTT
+1258 
-1268 LVKDLPAEWPNFRN
+1268 
-1282 GSDHLGITNAPTP
+1282 
-1295 YTSEDSELLWAA
+1295 
-1307 KYGTGWAAAPGSPIL
+1307 
-1322 VDGGLITYTGSTIK
+1322 
-1336 RLDVNTGKVLAEGTM
+1336 
-1351 AGTSSFS
+1351 
-1358 INPATYADGMIFV
+1358 
-1371 GLSGGKI
+1371 
-1378 QAFNAKTLESLW
+1378 
-1390 IYTDP
+1390 
-1395 LGGQPNTSPTY
+1395 
-1406 HDGYIYVGFWNGES
+1406 
-1420 KPGNFVAISVTDED
+1420 
-1434 PMKTDEAKLAS
+1434 
-1445 WSYACVGGFYWAG
+1445 
-1458 AYVTDNLCIV
+1458 
-1468 GTDDGSGE
+1468 
-1476 GDYINTSA
+1476 
-1484 LLVFDRL
+1484 
-1491 TGKLLDS
+1491 
-1498 HYGCKGDI
+1498 
-1506 RSNVSHDPDSD
+1506 
-1517 RVFFTSKGGYIYNAA
+1517 
-1532 IDWETG
+1532 
-1538 RITDFKSLALKDA
+1538 
-1551 EGYTSEEKP
+1551 
-1560 GAIMSTCTP
+1560 
-1569 SVYNG
+1569 
-1574 RIYLGVSG
+1574 
-1582 NKGQFSQNGGH
+1582 
-1593 CIEVIDL
+1593 
-1600 DTATGEMSY
+1600 
-1609 AYSYGIIGYP
+1609 
-1619 QTSAMVSTAYVD
+1619 
-1631 KDFDGDG
+1631 
-1638 AGDGYVFIYLP
+1638 
-1649 YNYTPGGIS
+1649 
-1658 VLMDRPG
+1658 
-1665 QTEPKTATDSG
+1665 
-1676 YSEIFTPQAPLAQYC
+1676 
-1691 ICSTIADSTGTI
+1691 
-1703 YYKND
+1703 
-1708 SCYMMAITSKI
+1708 
-1719 LSIEVT
+1719 
-1725 ENPEKMTYK
+1725 
-1734 AGETFDASGMKVV
+1734 
-1747 AKLANGLERDI
+1747 
-1758 TNYVTWQEGPI
+1758 
-1769 EQGQTSIILS
+1769 
-1779 YTYGF
+1779 
-1784 DSANY
+1784 
-1789 GLKTKTA
+1789 
-1796 KLELD
+1796 
-1801 VLPSQ
+1801 
-1806 DEDGVY
+1806 
-1812 LIGNASQLLWFAS
+1812 
-1825 KVNSGE
+1825 
-1831 TGISGKL
+1831 
-1838 TANIDLTSVESWTP
+1838 
-1852 IGSLKQ
+1852 
-1858 PFTGSFDGDGHSITG
+1858 
-1873 MSITF
+1873 
-1878 DSDDKSIGAPYL
+1878 
-1890 GLFGYVKGTADK
+1890 
-1902 KAEIKNLTLTGK
+1902 
-1914 LNITEN
+1914 
-1920 YRNSYAYSGG
+1920 
-1930 LVGGAEYVS
+1930 
-1939 FTDVTVDVAVTAK
+1939 
-1952 QGTAPY
+1952 
-1958 PWSYVGGFAGT
+1958 
-1969 VKNADFLRC
+1969 
-1978 VNNGSVTSDG
+1978 
-1988 DYVSGFAA
+1988 
-1996 LSEKT
+1996 
-2001 TYTSCMNNGAITA
+2001 
-2014 RTKVGGFGAEVKST
+2014 
-2028 KATDCGNTGAIS
+2028 
-2040 LVEYGTGKQ
+2040 
-2049 AIGGLFAEIRYGSA
+2049 

-2244 WQKLAEGQS
+2244 WQKLAEGQR

-2434 DSYDVALAKVDHTY
+2434 DSYDVALAKADHTY

-2455 TCTNNGY
+2455 TCTNN
-2462 TTHTCSVCGDSYVD
+2462 
-2476 SIVPATGHSYDAVV
+2476 
-2490 TAPTCTNAGYTTHTC
+2490 GYTTHTC

-2549 YVGSYTDALEHTYTA
+2549 YVGNYTDALEHTYTA

-2592 IPTVAHSY
+2592 IPTVAHRY

-2609 DKMGYTTYTCSA
+2609 DKMGYTTYTCSV

-2800 VGGNKFAPSEPVTRE
+2800 VGNNRFAPSEPVTRE

>member
-15 LSMIPAVFAANC
+15 LSMIPAVFAADC

-87 GEFRIGITATCTD
+87 GEFRIGITATCTG
-100 GGSAEAVVPITVEAV
+100 GGSTEVTVPITVEAV
-115 EDGGKN
+115 EDGDKN

-212 GVAEKNCGKGT
+212 GVAEKDCGKGT
-223 SGLLEFTGSGEGVD
+223 SGLLEFTGSGEGVN

-519 TANIELTEAWTPMG
+519 TANIELTEAWTPIG
-533 SQKQPFTGSFDG
+533 TQSQPFTGSFDG

-575 KGTADKKAEIRNLT
+575 KGTADKKAEIKNLM

-600 RNSYAYS
+600 RNSFAYS

-616 VSFTNITTNVTI
+616 VSFTDITTNVAV

-643 GFAGIVKN
+643 GFAGTVKN

-699 FGASVKSTKAVDS
+699 FGGAVKSTKTVDS
-712 CNTGAIGLAAYNGSN
+712 YNTGTIGLAAYNGGN
-727 QGIGGLFGEIG
+727 QGIGGLFGEMG

-780 SYNSGAITGH
+780 SYNSGSITGH
-790 SDKSYCGI
+790 SDKNYCGI
-798 GGLVGNLN
+798 GGLVGKLD
-806 ASSSRVYEQSYVHN
+806 ASSSRTYEQSYVHN

-849 TGSYLEVENVYY
+849 TDSYLEVENVYY

-910 MQKVNSGYPVLTW
+910 MQKVN
-923 QQLGEGQSEHTFKVT
+923 
-938 ATVDATCTEAGSK
+938 
-951 TYTCTACGETKA
+951 
-963 EEIPALGHNVGEG
+963 
-976 GICSRCGEK
+976 
-985 IAYLSALRLT
+985 
-995 AYNASGDYVFT
+995 
-1006 PEFDGKTAEYQVA
+1006 
-1019 VPDAD
+1019 
-1024 GFSAFLWATLSENAP
+1024 
-1039 EGSTIKAEWTNL
+1039 
-1051 YNGKTQSTAIT
+1051 
-1062 SGKTSGQSLANFSR
+1062 
-1076 DAKPNTVTLTV
+1076 
-1087 GVDGN
+1087 
-1092 TQTYTLTSFRTPT
+1092 
-1105 LSALNVTGARMNET
+1105 
-1119 FSHRTAEY
+1119 
-1127 TIDTTADSITLSATP
+1127 
-1142 YQDGYTVTYNGAE
+1142 
-1155 SGEWTLQDGENVM
+1155 
-1168 TVVVSNAD
+1168 
-1176 GLSTSYT
+1176 
-1183 VKATKHAICK
+1183 
-1193 VRAELDPENAL
+1193 
-1204 LVLYDSFNTSIYPDE
+1204 
-1219 NGDYT
+1219 
-1224 LMDGAAYTYVA
+1224 
-1235 TAKGYVGKSGSLT
+1235 
-1248 ASAAEPVLKI
+1248 
-1258 TLTAAEENTT
+1258 
-1268 LVKDLPAEWPNFRN
+1268 
-1282 GSDHLGITNAPTP
+1282 
-1295 YTSEDSELLWAA
+1295 
-1307 KYGTGWAAAPGSPIL
+1307 
-1322 VDGGLITYTGSTIK
+1322 
-1336 RLDVNTGKVLAEGTM
+1336 
-1351 AGTSSFS
+1351 
-1358 INPATYADGMIFV
+1358 
-1371 GLSGGKI
+1371 
-1378 QAFNAKTLESLW
+1378 
-1390 IYTDP
+1390 
-1395 LGGQPNTSPTY
+1395 
-1406 HDGYIYVGFWNGES
+1406 
-1420 KPGNFVAISVTDED
+1420 
-1434 PMKTDEAKLAS
+1434 
-1445 WSYACVGGFYWAG
+1445 
-1458 AYVTDNLCIV
+1458 
-1468 GTDDGSGE
+1468 
-1476 GDYINTSA
+1476 
-1484 LLVFDRL
+1484 
-1491 TGKLLDS
+1491 
-1498 HYGCKGDI
+1498 
-1506 RSNVSHDPDSD
+1506 
-1517 RVFFTSKGGYIYNAA
+1517 
-1532 IDWETG
+1532 
-1538 RITDFKSLALKDA
+1538 
-1551 EGYTSEEKP
+1551 
-1560 GAIMSTCTP
+1560 
-1569 SVYNG
+1569 
-1574 RIYLGVSG
+1574 
-1582 NKGQFSQNGGH
+1582 
-1593 CIEVIDL
+1593 
-1600 DTATGEMSY
+1600 
-1609 AYSYGIIGYP
+1609 
-1619 QTSAMVSTAYVD
+1619 
-1631 KDFDGDG
+1631 
-1638 AGDGYVFIYLP
+1638 
-1649 YNYTPGGIS
+1649 
-1658 VLMDRPG
+1658 
-1665 QTEPKTATDSG
+1665 
-1676 YSEIFTPQAPLAQYC
+1676 
-1691 ICSTIADSTGTI
+1691 
-1703 YYKND
+1703 
-1708 SCYMMAITSKI
+1708 
-1719 LSIEVT
+1719 
-1725 ENPEKMTYK
+1725 
-1734 AGETFDASGMKVV
+1734 
-1747 AKLANGLERDI
+1747 
-1758 TNYVTWQEGPI
+1758 
-1769 EQGQTSIILS
+1769 
-1779 YTYGF
+1779 
-1784 DSANY
+1784 
-1789 GLKTKTA
+1789 
-1796 KLELD
+1796 
-1801 VLPSQ
+1801 
-1806 DEDGVY
+1806 
-1812 LIGNASQLLWFAS
+1812 
-1825 KVNSGE
+1825 
-1831 TGISGKL
+1831 
-1838 TANIDLTSVESWTP
+1838 
-1852 IGSLKQ
+1852 
-1858 PFTGSFDGDGHSITG
+1858 
-1873 MSITF
+1873 
-1878 DSDDKSIGAPYL
+1878 
-1890 GLFGYVKGTADK
+1890 
-1902 KAEIKNLTLTGK
+1902 
-1914 LNITEN
+1914 
-1920 YRNSYAYSGG
+1920 
-1930 LVGGAEYVS
+1930 
-1939 FTDVTVDVAVTAK
+1939 
-1952 QGTAPY
+1952 
-1958 PWSYVGGFAGT
+1958 
-1969 VKNADFLRC
+1969 
-1978 VNNGSVTSDG
+1978 
-1988 DYVSGFAA
+1988 
-1996 LSEKT
+1996 
-2001 TYTSCMNNGAITA
+2001 
-2014 RTKVGGFGAEVKST
+2014 
-2028 KATDCGNTGAIS
+2028 
-2040 LVEYGTGKQ
+2040 
-2049 AIGGLFAEIRYGSA
+2049 
-2063 LTRCYNTG
+2063 
-2071 AVTGDCYVGGLVGS
+2071 
-2085 VGSSSD
+2085 
-2091 ATNGPSYIVDSYNS
+2091 
-2105 GAITGHSDKYYCGIG
+2105 
-2120 GLVGKLDASSSR
+2120 
-2132 VYEQSYVH
+2132 
-2140 NCYNTGTVTD
+2140 
-2150 LGLKTAGNPGAAI
+2150 
-2163 GVMHADYSEGSYL
+2163 
-2176 EVKDVYYRACGLE
+2176 
-2189 GLGMMV
+2189 
-2195 YSTMHD
+2195 
-2201 PSVFVEMSAEAMKA
+2201 
-2215 SGFVTKLGASFKADG
+2215 
-2230 TCMQKVNGGYPILV
+2230 GGYPILL

-2313 VCSVCGDSYRDNYV
+2313 VCSV
-2327 DAAGHQYTLTVT
+2327 
-2339 APTCTAA
+2339 
-2346 GYTTHLCSVCGHSY
+2346 
-2360 VDSIVP
+2360 
-2366 ATGHSYEDT
+2366 
-2375 VTAPTCTAAG
+2375 
-2385 YTTHTCSVCG
+2385 
-2395 DSYIDTIVPATG
+2395 
-2407 HDYVWQ
+2407 
-2413 ITRVPTCTAEG
+2413 
-2424 VKTFTCSHCG
+2424 
-2434 DSYDVALAKVDHTY
+2434 
-2448 EAVVTAP
+2448 
-2455 TCTNNGY
+2455 
-2462 TTHTCSVCGDSYVD
+2462 
-2476 SIVPATGHSYDAVV
+2476 
-2490 TAPTCTNAGYTTHTC
+2490 
-2505 SVCGDSYVDSI
+2505 
-2516 VPATGHS
+2516 
-2523 YEAVVTAPTCDKM
+2523 
-2536 GYTTYTCSVCGDS
+2536 
-2549 YVGSYTDALEHTYTA
+2549 
-2564 VVTKEPTCT
+2564 
-2573 EEGVK
+2573 
-2578 TFTCSECGKSYTEA
+2578 
-2592 IPTVAHSY
+2592 
-2600 EAVVTAPTC
+2600 
-2609 DKMGYTTYTCSA
+2609 

-2815 QLAAIFFR
+2815 QLATIFFR

-2838 PDAESVSTYARDAMA
+2838 PDAEAISTYARDAMA
-2853 WAVSTGLVT
+2853 WAVSTGLIT

-2870 YLAPQGLAAR
+2870 YLNPQGLATR
-2880 EQAAAILMRYVK
+2880 EQAAAILMRYAK
-2892 ANA
+2892 AN

>member
-212 GVAEKNCGKGT
+212 GVAEKDCGKGT

-237 DMLGGSYEDTRN
+237 DMLGGSYKDTLN

-402 YGTEDACY
+402 YGTENACY
-410 APATAKIVLS
+410 APATAKVVLTS
-420 SGDAQPCQWNEGV
+420 EVPQPCQWDEGV
-433 ITTEP
+433 VTTEP

-464 GHTFGADG
+464 GHEYGSDG
-472 ACIRCG
+472 LCTRCG
-478 EKDPAI
+478 AQDPAI

-490 GVYGIAS
+490 GVYCIAS

-519 TANIELTEAWTPMG
+519 TANLELTEAWTPIG
-533 SQKQPFTGSFDG
+533 TQSQPFTGSFDG

-600 RNSYAYS
+600 RNSFAYS

-616 VSFTNITTNVTI
+616 VSFTDITTNVAV

-643 GFAGIVKN
+643 GFAGTVKN

-699 FGASVKSTKAVDS
+699 FGGAVKSTKTVDS
-712 CNTGAIGLAAYNGSN
+712 YNTGTIGLAAYNGGN
-727 QGIGGLFGEIG
+727 QGIGGLFGEMG

-780 SYNSGAITGH
+780 SYNSGSITGH
-790 SDKSYCGI
+790 SDKNYCGI
-798 GGLVGNLN
+798 GGLVGKLD
-806 ASSSRVYEQSYVHN
+806 ASSSRTYEQSYVHN

-849 TGSYLEVENVYY
+849 TDSYLEVENVYY
-861 LACGLEGLGKM
+861 RACGLEGLGKM

-923 QQLGEGQSEHTFKVT
+923 QHLGEGQSEHTFKVT

-976 GICSRCGEK
+976 GICIRCGEK
-985 IAYLSALRLT
+985 AAYLSALRLT

-1019 VPDAD
+1019 IPDAD

-1219 NGDYT
+1219 NGDYA

-1282 GSDHLGITNAPTP
+1282 GSNHLGITNAPTP

-1322 VDGGLITYTGSTIK
+1322 VDGDLITYTGSTIK

-1390 IYTDP
+1390 VYTDP

-1420 KPGNFVAISVTDED
+1420 RPGNFVAISVTDED
-1434 PMKTDEAKLAS
+1434 PTKTDEAKLAS
-1445 WSYACVGGFYWAG
+1445 WSYACNGGFYWAG

-1600 DTATGEMSY
+1600 NVESGEMSY
-1609 AYSYGIIGYP
+1609 AYSYGIVGYP

-1676 YSEIFTPQAPLAQYC
+1676 YSEIFTPESPLAQYC

-1719 LSIEVT
+1719 LSIEVK
-1725 ENPEKMTYK
+1725 ENPEKMSYK
-1734 AGETFDASGMKVV
+1734 VGETFDASGMKVV

-1769 EQGQTSIILS
+1769 EQGQTSITLS

-1796 KLELD
+1796 ELELD

-1831 TGISGKL
+1831 TAIRGKL
-1838 TANIDLTSVESWTP
+1838 TANIDLTSVENWTP
-1852 IGSLKQ
+1852 MGSQKQ

-1958 PWSYVGGFAGT
+1958 PWSYIGGFAGT

-1978 VNNGSVTSDG
+1978 VNNGTVTTDG
-1988 DYVSGFAA
+1988 DYVSGFVPK
-1996 LSEKT
+1996 SEKT
-2001 TYTSCMNNGAITA
+2001 TYTACANNGAITG
-2014 RTKVGGFGAEVKST
+2014 RTKIGGFGAEVKST
-2028 KATDCGNTGAIS
+2028 KVVDSCNTGAIG
-2040 LVEYGTGKQ
+2040 LIAYGTGKQ
-2049 AIGGLFAEIRYGSA
+2049 AIGGLFAEIRYGSSI
-2063 LTRCYNTG
+2063 TRSYNSG
-2071 AVTGDCYVGGLVGS
+2071 AVTGDCYVGGLVGTLS
-2085 VGSSSD
+2085 SSSD
-2091 ATNGPSYIVDSYNS
+2091 STNGVNYIVDCYNS
-2105 GAITGHSDKYYCGIG
+2105 GAITGHSDKNYCGIG
-2120 GLVGKLDASSSR
+2120 GLVGNLDAGMRSYS
-2132 VYEQSYVH
+2132 QSYVH

-2189 GLGMMV
+2189 GLGKMN

-2253 EHTLEKTT
+2253 EHTLEVTT

-2267 TEQGYTIYTCTA
+2267 TEQGYTVYTCTA
-2279 CGETV
+2279 CGDEV
-2284 KADFVPANGH
+2284 KADFVPATGH
-2294 SYEESVVAPTCE
+2294 SYEASVVAPTCE

-2313 VCSVCGDSYRDNYV
+2313 VCSVCGDSYRDNYGSV
-2327 DAAGHQYTLTVT
+2327 D
-2339 APTCTAA
+2339 
-2346 GYTTHLCSVCGHSY
+2346 
-2360 VDSIVP
+2360 IV
-2366 ATGHSYEDT
+2366 
-2375 VTAPTCTAAG
+2375 
-2385 YTTHTCSVCG
+2385 
-2395 DSYIDTIVPATG
+2395 
-2407 HDYVWQ
+2407 
-2413 ITRVPTCTAEG
+2413 
-2424 VKTFTCSHCG
+2424 
-2434 DSYDVALAKVDHTY
+2434 
-2448 EAVVTAP
+2448 
-2455 TCTNNGY
+2455 
-2462 TTHTCSVCGDSYVD
+2462 
-2476 SIVPATGHSYDAVV
+2476 
-2490 TAPTCTNAGYTTHTC
+2490 
-2505 SVCGDSYVDSI
+2505 
-2516 VPATGHS
+2516 
-2523 YEAVVTAPTCDKM
+2523 
-2536 GYTTYTCSVCGDS
+2536 
-2549 YVGSYTDALEHTYTA
+2549 
-2564 VVTKEPTCT
+2564 
-2573 EEGVK
+2573 
-2578 TFTCSECGKSYTEA
+2578 
-2592 IPTVAHSY
+2592 
-2600 EAVVTAPTC
+2600 
-2609 DKMGYTTYTCSA
+2609 
-2621 CGDSY
+2621 
-2626 VADYVDAAG
+2626 
-2635 HDCETETVPATCLG
+2635 
-2649 YGFVRESCKHCDYSV
+2649 
-2664 ITEITAPLG
+2664 
-2673 HDYQA
+2673 
-2678 VVTAPTLDEGGY
+2678 
-2690 TTHTC
+2690 
-2695 SRCGDSYVDSET
+2695 
-2707 PALGH
+2707 
-2712 KCAAYTDIP
+2712 
-2721 TDWAKEGIC
+2721 
-2730 FVIENGLMVGT
+2730 T
-2741 TSTTFAPKDTLT
+2741 TS
-2753 RAMLVTVLY
+2753 
-2762 RMAGSP
+2762 
-2768 AVDAPSGFTDVADGQ
+2768 APSAATAT
-2783 WYSDAIAWA
+2783 AITM
-2792 AANGIVNG
+2792 
-2800 VGGNKFAPSEPVTRE
+2800 STLPVISTRT
-2815 QLAAIFFR
+2815 
-2823 YAKAE
+2823 
-2828 APEADVLSGY
+2828 P
-2838 PDAESVSTYARDAMA
+2838 
-2853 WAVSTGLVT
+2853 
-2862 GSKEADGT
+2862 
-2870 YLAPQGLAAR
+2870 
-2880 EQAAAILMRYVK
+2880 
-2892 ANA
+2892 

>member
-87 GEFRIGITATCTD
+87 GEFRIGITATCTG
-100 GGSAEAVVPITVEAV
+100 GGSTEVTVPITVEAV
-115 EDGGKN
+115 EDGDKN

-212 GVAEKNCGKGT
+212 GVAEKDCGKGT

-237 DMLGGSYEDTRN
+237 DMLGGSYVDTRN

-337 TQKYDTKSVSD
+337 TQKYDTKSVAD

-402 YGTEDACY
+402 YGTGDACY
-410 APATAKIVLS
+410 APATAKVVLTS
-420 SGDAQPCQWNEGV
+420 EAPQPCQWDEGV
-433 ITTEP
+433 VTTEP

-464 GHTFGADG
+464 GHEYGSDG
-472 ACIRCG
+472 LCTRCG
-478 EKDPAI
+478 EKA
-484 PTQDES
+484 
-490 GVYGIAS
+490 
-497 EKQLQWFAAKV
+497 
-508 NGGDTAISGKL
+508 
-519 TANIELTEAWTPMG
+519 
-533 SQKQPFTGSFDG
+533 
-545 DGHSITGMSI
+545 
-555 TFDSNDKSVGAP
+555 
-567 YLGLFGYV
+567 
-575 KGTADKKAEIRNLT
+575 
-589 LSGKLDITENY
+589 
-600 RNSYAYS
+600 
-607 GGLVGGAEY
+607 
-616 VSFTNITTNVTI
+616 
-628 TAKKGSAPYPWSYVG
+628 
-643 GFAGIVKN
+643 
-651 ADFLR
+651 
-656 CVNNGTVTTDGDYVS
+656 
-671 GFAAKSET
+671 
-679 TTYTSCVNNGAITGR
+679 
-694 TKIGG
+694 
-699 FGASVKSTKAVDS
+699 
-712 CNTGAIGLAAYNGSN
+712 
-727 QGIGGLFGEIG
+727 
-738 YGSTLTRCYN
+738 
-748 TGAVTGDCYVGGLVG
+748 
-763 SVGSGSDA
+763 
-771 ANGPSYIVD
+771 
-780 SYNSGAITGH
+780 
-790 SDKSYCGI
+790 
-798 GGLVGNLN
+798 
-806 ASSSRVYEQSYVHN
+806 
-820 CYNVGTVTDLG
+820 
-831 LKTINAGAAIGLM
+831 
-844 HADYS
+844 
-849 TGSYLEVENVYY
+849 
-861 LACGLEGLGKM
+861 
-872 NYSTMHDP
+872 
-880 SVFAEM
+880 
-886 TAEAMKASDFVT
+886 
-898 KLGASFKADGTC
+898 
-910 MQKVNSGYPVLTW
+910 
-923 QQLGEGQSEHTFKVT
+923 
-938 ATVDATCTEAGSK
+938 
-951 TYTCTACGETKA
+951 
-963 EEIPALGHNVGEG
+963 
-976 GICSRCGEK
+976 
-985 IAYLSALRLT
+985 AYLSALRLT
-995 AYNASGDYVFT
+995 AYNGSGDYVFT
-1006 PEFDGKTAEYQVA
+1006 PEFDGKTTEYQVA

-1219 NGDYT
+1219 NGDYA

-1538 RITDFKSLALKDA
+1538 KITDFKSLALKDA

-1582 NKGQFSQNGGH
+1582 SKGQFSQNGGH

-2609 DKMGYTTYTCSA
+2609 DKMGYTTYTCSV

-2768 AVDAPSGFTDVADGQ
+2768 TVDAPSGFTDVADGQ

-2880 EQAAAILMRYVK
+2880 EQAAAILMRYAK
-2892 ANA
+2892 AN

>member
-15 LSMIPAVFAANC
+15 LSMVPAVFAADC

-87 GEFRIGITATCTD
+87 GEFRIGITATCTG
-100 GGSAEAVVPITVEAV
+100 GGSAEVVVPITVEAV

-212 GVAEKNCGKGT
+212 GVAEKDCGKGT
-223 SGLLEFTGSGEGVD
+223 SGLLEFTGSGEGVN
-237 DMLGGSYEDTRN
+237 DMLGGSYKDTLN

-361 VKLYNENWEQQQ
+361 VKLYNENWEQQR

-433 ITTEP
+433 VTTEP

-575 KGTADKKAEIRNLT
+575 KGTADKKAEIKNLM

-600 RNSYAYS
+600 RNSFAYS

-616 VSFTNITTNVTI
+616 VSFTDITTNVAV

-643 GFAGIVKN
+643 GFAGTVKN

-699 FGASVKSTKAVDS
+699 FGGAVKSTKTVDS
-712 CNTGAIGLAAYNGSN
+712 YNTGTIGLAAYNGGN
-727 QGIGGLFGEIG
+727 QGIGGLFGEMG

-780 SYNSGAITGH
+780 SYNSGSITGH
-790 SDKSYCGI
+790 SDK
-798 GGLVGNLN
+798 N
-806 ASSSRVYEQSYVHN
+806 
-820 CYNVGTVTDLG
+820 
-831 LKTINAGAAIGLM
+831 
-844 HADYS
+844 
-849 TGSYLEVENVYY
+849 
-861 LACGLEGLGKM
+861 
-872 NYSTMHDP
+872 
-880 SVFAEM
+880 
-886 TAEAMKASDFVT
+886 
-898 KLGASFKADGTC
+898 
-910 MQKVNSGYPVLTW
+910 
-923 QQLGEGQSEHTFKVT
+923 
-938 ATVDATCTEAGSK
+938 
-951 TYTCTACGETKA
+951 
-963 EEIPALGHNVGEG
+963 
-976 GICSRCGEK
+976 
-985 IAYLSALRLT
+985 
-995 AYNASGDYVFT
+995 
-1006 PEFDGKTAEYQVA
+1006 
-1019 VPDAD
+1019 
-1024 GFSAFLWATLSENAP
+1024 
-1039 EGSTIKAEWTNL
+1039 
-1051 YNGKTQSTAIT
+1051 
-1062 SGKTSGQSLANFSR
+1062 
-1076 DAKPNTVTLTV
+1076 
-1087 GVDGN
+1087 
-1092 TQTYTLTSFRTPT
+1092 
-1105 LSALNVTGARMNET
+1105 
-1119 FSHRTAEY
+1119 
-1127 TIDTTADSITLSATP
+1127 
-1142 YQDGYTVTYNGAE
+1142 
-1155 SGEWTLQDGENVM
+1155 
-1168 TVVVSNAD
+1168 
-1176 GLSTSYT
+1176 
-1183 VKATKHAICK
+1183 
-1193 VRAELDPENAL
+1193 
-1204 LVLYDSFNTSIYPDE
+1204 
-1219 NGDYT
+1219 
-1224 LMDGAAYTYVA
+1224 
-1235 TAKGYVGKSGSLT
+1235 
-1248 ASAAEPVLKI
+1248 
-1258 TLTAAEENTT
+1258 
-1268 LVKDLPAEWPNFRN
+1268 
-1282 GSDHLGITNAPTP
+1282 
-1295 YTSEDSELLWAA
+1295 
-1307 KYGTGWAAAPGSPIL
+1307 
-1322 VDGGLITYTGSTIK
+1322 
-1336 RLDVNTGKVLAEGTM
+1336 
-1351 AGTSSFS
+1351 
-1358 INPATYADGMIFV
+1358 
-1371 GLSGGKI
+1371 
-1378 QAFNAKTLESLW
+1378 
-1390 IYTDP
+1390 
-1395 LGGQPNTSPTY
+1395 
-1406 HDGYIYVGFWNGES
+1406 
-1420 KPGNFVAISVTDED
+1420 
-1434 PMKTDEAKLAS
+1434 
-1445 WSYACVGGFYWAG
+1445 
-1458 AYVTDNLCIV
+1458 
-1468 GTDDGSGE
+1468 
-1476 GDYINTSA
+1476 
-1484 LLVFDRL
+1484 
-1491 TGKLLDS
+1491 
-1498 HYGCKGDI
+1498 
-1506 RSNVSHDPDSD
+1506 
-1517 RVFFTSKGGYIYNAA
+1517 
-1532 IDWETG
+1532 
-1538 RITDFKSLALKDA
+1538 
-1551 EGYTSEEKP
+1551 
-1560 GAIMSTCTP
+1560 
-1569 SVYNG
+1569 
-1574 RIYLGVSG
+1574 
-1582 NKGQFSQNGGH
+1582 
-1593 CIEVIDL
+1593 
-1600 DTATGEMSY
+1600 
-1609 AYSYGIIGYP
+1609 
-1619 QTSAMVSTAYVD
+1619 
-1631 KDFDGDG
+1631 
-1638 AGDGYVFIYLP
+1638 
-1649 YNYTPGGIS
+1649 
-1658 VLMDRPG
+1658 
-1665 QTEPKTATDSG
+1665 
-1676 YSEIFTPQAPLAQYC
+1676 
-1691 ICSTIADSTGTI
+1691 
-1703 YYKND
+1703 
-1708 SCYMMAITSKI
+1708 
-1719 LSIEVT
+1719 
-1725 ENPEKMTYK
+1725 
-1734 AGETFDASGMKVV
+1734 
-1747 AKLANGLERDI
+1747 
-1758 TNYVTWQEGPI
+1758 
-1769 EQGQTSIILS
+1769 
-1779 YTYGF
+1779 
-1784 DSANY
+1784 
-1789 GLKTKTA
+1789 
-1796 KLELD
+1796 
-1801 VLPSQ
+1801 
-1806 DEDGVY
+1806 
-1812 LIGNASQLLWFAS
+1812 
-1825 KVNSGE
+1825 
-1831 TGISGKL
+1831 
-1838 TANIDLTSVESWTP
+1838 
-1852 IGSLKQ
+1852 
-1858 PFTGSFDGDGHSITG
+1858 
-1873 MSITF
+1873 
-1878 DSDDKSIGAPYL
+1878 
-1890 GLFGYVKGTADK
+1890 
-1902 KAEIKNLTLTGK
+1902 
-1914 LNITEN
+1914 
-1920 YRNSYAYSGG
+1920 
-1930 LVGGAEYVS
+1930 
-1939 FTDVTVDVAVTAK
+1939 
-1952 QGTAPY
+1952 
-1958 PWSYVGGFAGT
+1958 
-1969 VKNADFLRC
+1969 
-1978 VNNGSVTSDG
+1978 
-1988 DYVSGFAA
+1988 
-1996 LSEKT
+1996 
-2001 TYTSCMNNGAITA
+2001 
-2014 RTKVGGFGAEVKST
+2014 
-2028 KATDCGNTGAIS
+2028 
-2040 LVEYGTGKQ
+2040 
-2049 AIGGLFAEIRYGSA
+2049 
-2063 LTRCYNTG
+2063 
-2071 AVTGDCYVGGLVGS
+2071 
-2085 VGSSSD
+2085 
-2091 ATNGPSYIVDSYNS
+2091 
-2105 GAITGHSDKYYCGIG
+2105 YCGIG

-2132 VYEQSYVH
+2132 TYEQSYVH

-2230 TCMQKVNGGYPILV
+2230 TCMQKVNGGYPILL

-2284 KADFVPANGH
+2284 KADFVPATGH

-2434 DSYDVALAKVDHTY
+2434 DSYDVALAKADHTY

-2592 IPTVAHSY
+2592 IPTVAHRY

-2626 VADYVDAAG
+2626 VADYVDAVG

-2768 AVDAPSGFTDVADGQ
+2768 TVDAPSGFTDVADGQ

-2838 PDAESVSTYARDAMA
+2838 PDAEAISTYARDAMA

>member
-15 LSMIPAVFAANC
+15 LSMVPAVFAADC
-27 DITVST
+27 DITAST

-87 GEFRIGITATCTD
+87 GEFRIGITATCTG
-100 GGSAEAVVPITVEAV
+100 GGSAEVVVPITVEAV

-212 GVAEKNCGKGT
+212 GVAEKDCGKGT
-223 SGLLEFTGSGEGVD
+223 SGLLEFTGSGEGVN
-237 DMLGGSYEDTRN
+237 DMLGGSYKDTLN

-402 YGTEDACY
+402 YGTENACY

-433 ITTEP
+433 VTTEP

-533 SQKQPFTGSFDG
+533 S
-545 DGHSITGMSI
+545 
-555 TFDSNDKSVGAP
+555 
-567 YLGLFGYV
+567 
-575 KGTADKKAEIRNLT
+575 
-589 LSGKLDITENY
+589 
-600 RNSYAYS
+600 
-607 GGLVGGAEY
+607 
-616 VSFTNITTNVTI
+616 
-628 TAKKGSAPYPWSYVG
+628 
-643 GFAGIVKN
+643 
-651 ADFLR
+651 
-656 CVNNGTVTTDGDYVS
+656 
-671 GFAAKSET
+671 
-679 TTYTSCVNNGAITGR
+679 
-694 TKIGG
+694 
-699 FGASVKSTKAVDS
+699 
-712 CNTGAIGLAAYNGSN
+712 
-727 QGIGGLFGEIG
+727 
-738 YGSTLTRCYN
+738 
-748 TGAVTGDCYVGGLVG
+748 
-763 SVGSGSDA
+763 
-771 ANGPSYIVD
+771 
-780 SYNSGAITGH
+780 
-790 SDKSYCGI
+790 
-798 GGLVGNLN
+798 
-806 ASSSRVYEQSYVHN
+806 
-820 CYNVGTVTDLG
+820 
-831 LKTINAGAAIGLM
+831 
-844 HADYS
+844 
-849 TGSYLEVENVYY
+849 
-861 LACGLEGLGKM
+861 
-872 NYSTMHDP
+872 
-880 SVFAEM
+880 
-886 TAEAMKASDFVT
+886 
-898 KLGASFKADGTC
+898 
-910 MQKVNSGYPVLTW
+910 
-923 QQLGEGQSEHTFKVT
+923 
-938 ATVDATCTEAGSK
+938 
-951 TYTCTACGETKA
+951 
-963 EEIPALGHNVGEG
+963 
-976 GICSRCGEK
+976 
-985 IAYLSALRLT
+985 
-995 AYNASGDYVFT
+995 
-1006 PEFDGKTAEYQVA
+1006 
-1019 VPDAD
+1019 
-1024 GFSAFLWATLSENAP
+1024 
-1039 EGSTIKAEWTNL
+1039 
-1051 YNGKTQSTAIT
+1051 
-1062 SGKTSGQSLANFSR
+1062 
-1076 DAKPNTVTLTV
+1076 
-1087 GVDGN
+1087 
-1092 TQTYTLTSFRTPT
+1092 
-1105 LSALNVTGARMNET
+1105 
-1119 FSHRTAEY
+1119 
-1127 TIDTTADSITLSATP
+1127 
-1142 YQDGYTVTYNGAE
+1142 
-1155 SGEWTLQDGENVM
+1155 
-1168 TVVVSNAD
+1168 
-1176 GLSTSYT
+1176 
-1183 VKATKHAICK
+1183 
-1193 VRAELDPENAL
+1193 
-1204 LVLYDSFNTSIYPDE
+1204 
-1219 NGDYT
+1219 
-1224 LMDGAAYTYVA
+1224 
-1235 TAKGYVGKSGSLT
+1235 
-1248 ASAAEPVLKI
+1248 
-1258 TLTAAEENTT
+1258 
-1268 LVKDLPAEWPNFRN
+1268 
-1282 GSDHLGITNAPTP
+1282 
-1295 YTSEDSELLWAA
+1295 
-1307 KYGTGWAAAPGSPIL
+1307 
-1322 VDGGLITYTGSTIK
+1322 
-1336 RLDVNTGKVLAEGTM
+1336 
-1351 AGTSSFS
+1351 
-1358 INPATYADGMIFV
+1358 
-1371 GLSGGKI
+1371 
-1378 QAFNAKTLESLW
+1378 
-1390 IYTDP
+1390 
-1395 LGGQPNTSPTY
+1395 
-1406 HDGYIYVGFWNGES
+1406 
-1420 KPGNFVAISVTDED
+1420 
-1434 PMKTDEAKLAS
+1434 
-1445 WSYACVGGFYWAG
+1445 
-1458 AYVTDNLCIV
+1458 
-1468 GTDDGSGE
+1468 
-1476 GDYINTSA
+1476 
-1484 LLVFDRL
+1484 
-1491 TGKLLDS
+1491 
-1498 HYGCKGDI
+1498 
-1506 RSNVSHDPDSD
+1506 
-1517 RVFFTSKGGYIYNAA
+1517 
-1532 IDWETG
+1532 
-1538 RITDFKSLALKDA
+1538 
-1551 EGYTSEEKP
+1551 
-1560 GAIMSTCTP
+1560 
-1569 SVYNG
+1569 
-1574 RIYLGVSG
+1574 
-1582 NKGQFSQNGGH
+1582 
-1593 CIEVIDL
+1593 
-1600 DTATGEMSY
+1600 
-1609 AYSYGIIGYP
+1609 
-1619 QTSAMVSTAYVD
+1619 
-1631 KDFDGDG
+1631 
-1638 AGDGYVFIYLP
+1638 
-1649 YNYTPGGIS
+1649 
-1658 VLMDRPG
+1658 
-1665 QTEPKTATDSG
+1665 
-1676 YSEIFTPQAPLAQYC
+1676 
-1691 ICSTIADSTGTI
+1691 
-1703 YYKND
+1703 
-1708 SCYMMAITSKI
+1708 
-1719 LSIEVT
+1719 
-1725 ENPEKMTYK
+1725 
-1734 AGETFDASGMKVV
+1734 
-1747 AKLANGLERDI
+1747 
-1758 TNYVTWQEGPI
+1758 
-1769 EQGQTSIILS
+1769 
-1779 YTYGF
+1779 
-1784 DSANY
+1784 
-1789 GLKTKTA
+1789 
-1796 KLELD
+1796 
-1801 VLPSQ
+1801 
-1806 DEDGVY
+1806 
-1812 LIGNASQLLWFAS
+1812 
-1825 KVNSGE
+1825 
-1831 TGISGKL
+1831 
-1838 TANIDLTSVESWTP
+1838 
-1852 IGSLKQ
+1852 LKQ

-1930 LVGGAEYVS
+1930 LVGAAEYVS
-1939 FTDVTVDVAVTAK
+1939 FTDVTTDVTVTAK

-1958 PWSYVGGFAGT
+1958 PWSYIGGFAGT

-1988 DYVSGFAA
+1988 DYVSGFVPK
-1996 LSEKT
+1996 SETT
-2001 TYTSCMNNGAITA
+2001 TYTACANNGAITG
-2014 RTKVGGFGAEVKST
+2014 RTKIGGLGAEVKST
-2028 KATDCGNTGAIS
+2028 KVVDSCNTGAIG
-2040 LVEYGTGKQ
+2040 LIAYGTGKQ
-2049 AIGGLFAEIRYGSA
+2049 AIGGLFAEIRYGSSI
-2063 LTRCYNTG
+2063 TRSYNSG

-2261 VVAPTC
+2261 VVDPTC

-2434 DSYDVALAKVDHTY
+2434 DSYDVALAKADHTY

-2609 DKMGYTTYTCSA
+2609 DKMGYTTYTCSV

-2768 AVDAPSGFTDVADGQ
+2768 AVNAPSGFTDVADGQ

-2838 PDAESVSTYARDAMA
+2838 PDAEAISTYARDAMA

-2870 YLAPQGLAAR
+2870 YLVPQGLAAR

>member
-15 LSMIPAVFAANC
+15 LSMIPAVFAADC

-87 GEFRIGITATCTD
+87 GEFRIGITATCTG
-100 GGSAEAVVPITVEAV
+100 GGSTEVTVPITVEAV
-115 EDGGKN
+115 EDGDKN

-212 GVAEKNCGKGT
+212 GVAEKDCGKGT
-223 SGLLEFTGSGEGVD
+223 SGLLEFTGSGEGVN

-261 MQNFWGHDENL
+261 MQNFWGHNENL

-490 GVYGIAS
+490 GVYCIAS

-519 TANIELTEAWTPMG
+519 TANLELTEAWTPIG
-533 SQKQPFTGSFDG
+533 TQSQPFTGSFDG

-575 KGTADKKAEIRNLT
+575 KGTADKKAEI
-589 LSGKLDITENY
+589 
-600 RNSYAYS
+600 
-607 GGLVGGAEY
+607 
-616 VSFTNITTNVTI
+616 
-628 TAKKGSAPYPWSYVG
+628 
-643 GFAGIVKN
+643 
-651 ADFLR
+651 
-656 CVNNGTVTTDGDYVS
+656 
-671 GFAAKSET
+671 
-679 TTYTSCVNNGAITGR
+679 
-694 TKIGG
+694 
-699 FGASVKSTKAVDS
+699 
-712 CNTGAIGLAAYNGSN
+712 
-727 QGIGGLFGEIG
+727 
-738 YGSTLTRCYN
+738 
-748 TGAVTGDCYVGGLVG
+748 
-763 SVGSGSDA
+763 
-771 ANGPSYIVD
+771 
-780 SYNSGAITGH
+780 
-790 SDKSYCGI
+790 
-798 GGLVGNLN
+798 
-806 ASSSRVYEQSYVHN
+806 
-820 CYNVGTVTDLG
+820 
-831 LKTINAGAAIGLM
+831 
-844 HADYS
+844 
-849 TGSYLEVENVYY
+849 
-861 LACGLEGLGKM
+861 
-872 NYSTMHDP
+872 
-880 SVFAEM
+880 
-886 TAEAMKASDFVT
+886 
-898 KLGASFKADGTC
+898 
-910 MQKVNSGYPVLTW
+910 
-923 QQLGEGQSEHTFKVT
+923 
-938 ATVDATCTEAGSK
+938 
-951 TYTCTACGETKA
+951 
-963 EEIPALGHNVGEG
+963 
-976 GICSRCGEK
+976 
-985 IAYLSALRLT
+985 
-995 AYNASGDYVFT
+995 
-1006 PEFDGKTAEYQVA
+1006 
-1019 VPDAD
+1019 
-1024 GFSAFLWATLSENAP
+1024 
-1039 EGSTIKAEWTNL
+1039 
-1051 YNGKTQSTAIT
+1051 
-1062 SGKTSGQSLANFSR
+1062 
-1076 DAKPNTVTLTV
+1076 
-1087 GVDGN
+1087 
-1092 TQTYTLTSFRTPT
+1092 
-1105 LSALNVTGARMNET
+1105 
-1119 FSHRTAEY
+1119 
-1127 TIDTTADSITLSATP
+1127 
-1142 YQDGYTVTYNGAE
+1142 
-1155 SGEWTLQDGENVM
+1155 
-1168 TVVVSNAD
+1168 
-1176 GLSTSYT
+1176 
-1183 VKATKHAICK
+1183 
-1193 VRAELDPENAL
+1193 
-1204 LVLYDSFNTSIYPDE
+1204 
-1219 NGDYT
+1219 
-1224 LMDGAAYTYVA
+1224 
-1235 TAKGYVGKSGSLT
+1235 
-1248 ASAAEPVLKI
+1248 
-1258 TLTAAEENTT
+1258 
-1268 LVKDLPAEWPNFRN
+1268 
-1282 GSDHLGITNAPTP
+1282 
-1295 YTSEDSELLWAA
+1295 
-1307 KYGTGWAAAPGSPIL
+1307 
-1322 VDGGLITYTGSTIK
+1322 
-1336 RLDVNTGKVLAEGTM
+1336 
-1351 AGTSSFS
+1351 
-1358 INPATYADGMIFV
+1358 
-1371 GLSGGKI
+1371 
-1378 QAFNAKTLESLW
+1378 
-1390 IYTDP
+1390 
-1395 LGGQPNTSPTY
+1395 
-1406 HDGYIYVGFWNGES
+1406 
-1420 KPGNFVAISVTDED
+1420 
-1434 PMKTDEAKLAS
+1434 
-1445 WSYACVGGFYWAG
+1445 
-1458 AYVTDNLCIV
+1458 
-1468 GTDDGSGE
+1468 
-1476 GDYINTSA
+1476 
-1484 LLVFDRL
+1484 
-1491 TGKLLDS
+1491 
-1498 HYGCKGDI
+1498 
-1506 RSNVSHDPDSD
+1506 
-1517 RVFFTSKGGYIYNAA
+1517 
-1532 IDWETG
+1532 
-1538 RITDFKSLALKDA
+1538 
-1551 EGYTSEEKP
+1551 
-1560 GAIMSTCTP
+1560 
-1569 SVYNG
+1569 
-1574 RIYLGVSG
+1574 
-1582 NKGQFSQNGGH
+1582 
-1593 CIEVIDL
+1593 
-1600 DTATGEMSY
+1600 
-1609 AYSYGIIGYP
+1609 
-1619 QTSAMVSTAYVD
+1619 
-1631 KDFDGDG
+1631 
-1638 AGDGYVFIYLP
+1638 
-1649 YNYTPGGIS
+1649 
-1658 VLMDRPG
+1658 
-1665 QTEPKTATDSG
+1665 
-1676 YSEIFTPQAPLAQYC
+1676 
-1691 ICSTIADSTGTI
+1691 
-1703 YYKND
+1703 
-1708 SCYMMAITSKI
+1708 
-1719 LSIEVT
+1719 
-1725 ENPEKMTYK
+1725 
-1734 AGETFDASGMKVV
+1734 
-1747 AKLANGLERDI
+1747 
-1758 TNYVTWQEGPI
+1758 
-1769 EQGQTSIILS
+1769 
-1779 YTYGF
+1779 
-1784 DSANY
+1784 
-1789 GLKTKTA
+1789 
-1796 KLELD
+1796 
-1801 VLPSQ
+1801 
-1806 DEDGVY
+1806 
-1812 LIGNASQLLWFAS
+1812 
-1825 KVNSGE
+1825 
-1831 TGISGKL
+1831 
-1838 TANIDLTSVESWTP
+1838 
-1852 IGSLKQ
+1852 
-1858 PFTGSFDGDGHSITG
+1858 
-1873 MSITF
+1873 
-1878 DSDDKSIGAPYL
+1878 
-1890 GLFGYVKGTADK
+1890 
-1902 KAEIKNLTLTGK
+1902 KNLTLTGK

-1930 LVGGAEYVS
+1930 LVGAAEYVS
-1939 FTDVTVDVAVTAK
+1939 FTDVTTDVTVTAK

-1958 PWSYVGGFAGT
+1958 PWSYIGGFAGT

-1988 DYVSGFAA
+1988 DYVSGFVPK
-1996 LSEKT
+1996 SETT
-2001 TYTSCMNNGAITA
+2001 TYTACANNGAITG
-2014 RTKVGGFGAEVKST
+2014 RTKIGGLGAEVKST
-2028 KATDCGNTGAIS
+2028 KVVDSCNTGAIG
-2040 LVEYGTGKQ
+2040 LIAYGTGKQ
-2049 AIGGLFAEIRYGSA
+2049 AIGGLFAEIRYGSSI
-2063 LTRCYNTG
+2063 TRSYNSG

-2261 VVAPTC
+2261 VVDPTC

-2434 DSYDVALAKVDHTY
+2434 DSYDVALAKADHTY

-2455 TCTNNGY
+2455 TCTNN
-2462 TTHTCSVCGDSYVD
+2462 
-2476 SIVPATGHSYDAVV
+2476 
-2490 TAPTCTNAGYTTHTC
+2490 GYTTHTC

-2536 GYTTYTCSVCGDS
+2536 GYTTYTCSV
-2549 YVGSYTDALEHTYTA
+2549 
-2564 VVTKEPTCT
+2564 
-2573 EEGVK
+2573 
-2578 TFTCSECGKSYTEA
+2578 
-2592 IPTVAHSY
+2592 
-2600 EAVVTAPTC
+2600 
-2609 DKMGYTTYTCSA
+2609 

-2838 PDAESVSTYARDAMA
+2838 PDAEAISTYARDAMA

-2880 EQAAAILMRYVK
+2880 EQAAVILMRYVK

>member
-54 DPNGHALSFALK
+54 DPNGHTLSFALK

-87 GEFRIGITATCTD
+87 GEFRIGITATCTG
-100 GGSAEAVVPITVEAV
+100 GGSTEVTVPITVEAV
-115 EDGGKN
+115 EDGDKN

-212 GVAEKNCGKGT
+212 GVAEKDCGKGT
-223 SGLLEFTGSGEGVD
+223 SGLLEFTGSGEGVN

-420 SGDAQPCQWNEGV
+420 SGDAQPCQWDEGV
-433 ITTEP
+433 VTTEP

-457 TEELPAL
+457 TEEIPAL
-464 GHTFGADG
+464 GHEYGSDG
-472 ACIRCG
+472 LCTRCG
-478 EKDPAI
+478 AQDPAI

-490 GVYGIAS
+490 GVYCIAS

-575 KGTADKKAEIRNLT
+575 KGTADKKAEIKNLM

-600 RNSYAYS
+600 RNSFAYS

-616 VSFTNITTNVTI
+616 VSFTDITTNVAV

-643 GFAGIVKN
+643 GFAGTVKN

-656 CVNNGTVTTDGDYVS
+656 CVNNGAVTTDGDYVS

-780 SYNSGAITGH
+780 SYNSGSITGH
-790 SDKSYCGI
+790 SDKNYCGI
-798 GGLVGNLN
+798 GGLVGKLD
-806 ASSSRVYEQSYVHN
+806 ASSSRTYEQSYVHN

-849 TGSYLEVENVYY
+849 TDSYLEVENVYY

-951 TYTCTACGETKA
+951 TSTCTACGETKA

-1019 VPDAD
+1019 IPDAD

-1282 GSDHLGITNAPTP
+1282 GSNHLGITNAPTP

-1307 KYGTGWAAAPGSPIL
+1307 KYGTGWAAAPAPPFWWTVAS
-1322 VDGGLITYTGSTIK
+1322 
-1336 RLDVNTGKVLAEGTM
+1336 
-1351 AGTSSFS
+1351 
-1358 INPATYADGMIFV
+1358 
-1371 GLSGGKI
+1371 
-1378 QAFNAKTLESLW
+1378 
-1390 IYTDP
+1390 
-1395 LGGQPNTSPTY
+1395 SPTPAAP
-1406 HDGYIYVGFWNGES
+1406 S
-1420 KPGNFVAISVTDED
+1420 S
-1434 PMKTDEAKLAS
+1434 AS
-1445 WSYACVGGFYWAG
+1445 
-1458 AYVTDNLCIV
+1458 
-1468 GTDDGSGE
+1468 
-1476 GDYINTSA
+1476 TS
-1484 LLVFDRL
+1484 
-1491 TGKLLDS
+1491 
-1498 HYGCKGDI
+1498 
-1506 RSNVSHDPDSD
+1506 
-1517 RVFFTSKGGYIYNAA
+1517 
-1532 IDWETG
+1532 
-1538 RITDFKSLALKDA
+1538 
-1551 EGYTSEEKP
+1551 
-1560 GAIMSTCTP
+1560 
-1569 SVYNG
+1569 
-1574 RIYLGVSG
+1574 
-1582 NKGQFSQNGGH
+1582 
-1593 CIEVIDL
+1593 
-1600 DTATGEMSY
+1600 
-1609 AYSYGIIGYP
+1609 
-1619 QTSAMVSTAYVD
+1619 
-1631 KDFDGDG
+1631 
-1638 AGDGYVFIYLP
+1638 
-1649 YNYTPGGIS
+1649 
-1658 VLMDRPG
+1658 
-1665 QTEPKTATDSG
+1665 
-1676 YSEIFTPQAPLAQYC
+1676 
-1691 ICSTIADSTGTI
+1691 
-1703 YYKND
+1703 
-1708 SCYMMAITSKI
+1708 
-1719 LSIEVT
+1719 
-1725 ENPEKMTYK
+1725 
-1734 AGETFDASGMKVV
+1734 
-1747 AKLANGLERDI
+1747 
-1758 TNYVTWQEGPI
+1758 
-1769 EQGQTSIILS
+1769 
-1779 YTYGF
+1779 
-1784 DSANY
+1784 
-1789 GLKTKTA
+1789 
-1796 KLELD
+1796 
-1801 VLPSQ
+1801 
-1806 DEDGVY
+1806 
-1812 LIGNASQLLWFAS
+1812 
-1825 KVNSGE
+1825 
-1831 TGISGKL
+1831 
-1838 TANIDLTSVESWTP
+1838 
-1852 IGSLKQ
+1852 
-1858 PFTGSFDGDGHSITG
+1858 
-1873 MSITF
+1873 
-1878 DSDDKSIGAPYL
+1878 
-1890 GLFGYVKGTADK
+1890 
-1902 KAEIKNLTLTGK
+1902 
-1914 LNITEN
+1914 
-1920 YRNSYAYSGG
+1920 
-1930 LVGGAEYVS
+1930 
-1939 FTDVTVDVAVTAK
+1939 
-1952 QGTAPY
+1952 
-1958 PWSYVGGFAGT
+1958 
-1969 VKNADFLRC
+1969 
-1978 VNNGSVTSDG
+1978 
-1988 DYVSGFAA
+1988 
-1996 LSEKT
+1996 
-2001 TYTSCMNNGAITA
+2001 
-2014 RTKVGGFGAEVKST
+2014 
-2028 KATDCGNTGAIS
+2028 
-2040 LVEYGTGKQ
+2040 
-2049 AIGGLFAEIRYGSA
+2049 
-2063 LTRCYNTG
+2063 
-2071 AVTGDCYVGGLVGS
+2071 
-2085 VGSSSD
+2085 
-2091 ATNGPSYIVDSYNS
+2091 
-2105 GAITGHSDKYYCGIG
+2105 
-2120 GLVGKLDASSSR
+2120 
-2132 VYEQSYVH
+2132 
-2140 NCYNTGTVTD
+2140 
-2150 LGLKTAGNPGAAI
+2150 
-2163 GVMHADYSEGSYL
+2163 
-2176 EVKDVYYRACGLE
+2176 
-2189 GLGMMV
+2189 
-2195 YSTMHD
+2195 
-2201 PSVFVEMSAEAMKA
+2201 
-2215 SGFVTKLGASFKADG
+2215 
-2230 TCMQKVNGGYPILV
+2230 
-2244 WQKLAEGQS
+2244 
-2253 EHTLEKTT
+2253 
-2261 VVAPTC
+2261 
-2267 TEQGYTIYTCTA
+2267 
-2279 CGETV
+2279 
-2284 KADFVPANGH
+2284 
-2294 SYEESVVAPTCE
+2294 
-2306 KDGYTNH
+2306 
-2313 VCSVCGDSYRDNYV
+2313 
-2327 DAAGHQYTLTVT
+2327 
-2339 APTCTAA
+2339 
-2346 GYTTHLCSVCGHSY
+2346 
-2360 VDSIVP
+2360 
-2366 ATGHSYEDT
+2366 
-2375 VTAPTCTAAG
+2375 
-2385 YTTHTCSVCG
+2385 
-2395 DSYIDTIVPATG
+2395 
-2407 HDYVWQ
+2407 
-2413 ITRVPTCTAEG
+2413 
-2424 VKTFTCSHCG
+2424 
-2434 DSYDVALAKVDHTY
+2434 
-2448 EAVVTAP
+2448 
-2455 TCTNNGY
+2455 
-2462 TTHTCSVCGDSYVD
+2462 
-2476 SIVPATGHSYDAVV
+2476 
-2490 TAPTCTNAGYTTHTC
+2490 
-2505 SVCGDSYVDSI
+2505 
-2516 VPATGHS
+2516 
-2523 YEAVVTAPTCDKM
+2523 
-2536 GYTTYTCSVCGDS
+2536 
-2549 YVGSYTDALEHTYTA
+2549 
-2564 VVTKEPTCT
+2564 
-2573 EEGVK
+2573 
-2578 TFTCSECGKSYTEA
+2578 
-2592 IPTVAHSY
+2592 
-2600 EAVVTAPTC
+2600 
-2609 DKMGYTTYTCSA
+2609 
-2621 CGDSY
+2621 
-2626 VADYVDAAG
+2626 
-2635 HDCETETVPATCLG
+2635 
-2649 YGFVRESCKHCDYSV
+2649 
-2664 ITEITAPLG
+2664 
-2673 HDYQA
+2673 
-2678 VVTAPTLDEGGY
+2678 
-2690 TTHTC
+2690 
-2695 SRCGDSYVDSET
+2695 T
-2707 PALGH
+2707 PAR
-2712 KCAAYTDIP
+2712 CSQRARWQVPPASPSTRQPMP
-2721 TDWAKEGIC
+2721 TA
-2730 FVIENGLMVGT
+2730 
-2741 TSTTFAPKDTLT
+2741 
-2753 RAMLVTVLY
+2753 
-2762 RMAGSP
+2762 
-2768 AVDAPSGFTDVADGQ
+2768 
-2783 WYSDAIAWA
+2783 
-2792 AANGIVNG
+2792 
-2800 VGGNKFAPSEPVTRE
+2800 
-2815 QLAAIFFR
+2815 
-2823 YAKAE
+2823 
-2828 APEADVLSGY
+2828 
-2838 PDAESVSTYARDAMA
+2838 
-2853 WAVSTGLVT
+2853 
-2862 GSKEADGT
+2862 
-2870 YLAPQGLAAR
+2870 
-2880 EQAAAILMRYVK
+2880 
-2892 ANA
+2892 

>member
-15 LSMIPAVFAANC
+15 LSMIPAVFAADC

-87 GEFRIGITATCTD
+87 GEFRIGITATCTG
-100 GGSAEAVVPITVEAV
+100 GGSAEVVVPITVEAV

-163 PYFPLSLYGLDDFNR
+163 PYFPLFLYGLDDFNR

-212 GVAEKNCGKGT
+212 GVAEKDCGKGT
-223 SGLLEFTGSGEGVD
+223 SGLLEFTGSGEGVN
-237 DMLGGSYEDTRN
+237 DMLGGSYKDTLN

-402 YGTEDACY
+402 YGTENACY

-575 KGTADKKAEIRNLT
+575 KGTADKKAEIKNLM

-600 RNSYAYS
+600 RNSFAYS

-616 VSFTNITTNVTI
+616 VSFTDITTNVAV

-643 GFAGIVKN
+643 GFAGTVKN

-699 FGASVKSTKAVDS
+699 FGGAVKSTKTVDS
-712 CNTGAIGLAAYNGSN
+712 YNTGTIGLAAYNGGN
-727 QGIGGLFGEIG
+727 QGIGGLFGEMG

-790 SDKSYCGI
+790 SDK
-798 GGLVGNLN
+798 N
-806 ASSSRVYEQSYVHN
+806 
-820 CYNVGTVTDLG
+820 
-831 LKTINAGAAIGLM
+831 
-844 HADYS
+844 
-849 TGSYLEVENVYY
+849 
-861 LACGLEGLGKM
+861 
-872 NYSTMHDP
+872 
-880 SVFAEM
+880 
-886 TAEAMKASDFVT
+886 
-898 KLGASFKADGTC
+898 
-910 MQKVNSGYPVLTW
+910 
-923 QQLGEGQSEHTFKVT
+923 
-938 ATVDATCTEAGSK
+938 
-951 TYTCTACGETKA
+951 
-963 EEIPALGHNVGEG
+963 
-976 GICSRCGEK
+976 
-985 IAYLSALRLT
+985 
-995 AYNASGDYVFT
+995 
-1006 PEFDGKTAEYQVA
+1006 
-1019 VPDAD
+1019 
-1024 GFSAFLWATLSENAP
+1024 
-1039 EGSTIKAEWTNL
+1039 
-1051 YNGKTQSTAIT
+1051 
-1062 SGKTSGQSLANFSR
+1062 
-1076 DAKPNTVTLTV
+1076 
-1087 GVDGN
+1087 
-1092 TQTYTLTSFRTPT
+1092 
-1105 LSALNVTGARMNET
+1105 
-1119 FSHRTAEY
+1119 
-1127 TIDTTADSITLSATP
+1127 
-1142 YQDGYTVTYNGAE
+1142 
-1155 SGEWTLQDGENVM
+1155 
-1168 TVVVSNAD
+1168 
-1176 GLSTSYT
+1176 
-1183 VKATKHAICK
+1183 
-1193 VRAELDPENAL
+1193 
-1204 LVLYDSFNTSIYPDE
+1204 
-1219 NGDYT
+1219 
-1224 LMDGAAYTYVA
+1224 
-1235 TAKGYVGKSGSLT
+1235 
-1248 ASAAEPVLKI
+1248 
-1258 TLTAAEENTT
+1258 
-1268 LVKDLPAEWPNFRN
+1268 
-1282 GSDHLGITNAPTP
+1282 
-1295 YTSEDSELLWAA
+1295 
-1307 KYGTGWAAAPGSPIL
+1307 
-1322 VDGGLITYTGSTIK
+1322 
-1336 RLDVNTGKVLAEGTM
+1336 
-1351 AGTSSFS
+1351 
-1358 INPATYADGMIFV
+1358 
-1371 GLSGGKI
+1371 
-1378 QAFNAKTLESLW
+1378 
-1390 IYTDP
+1390 
-1395 LGGQPNTSPTY
+1395 
-1406 HDGYIYVGFWNGES
+1406 
-1420 KPGNFVAISVTDED
+1420 
-1434 PMKTDEAKLAS
+1434 
-1445 WSYACVGGFYWAG
+1445 
-1458 AYVTDNLCIV
+1458 
-1468 GTDDGSGE
+1468 
-1476 GDYINTSA
+1476 
-1484 LLVFDRL
+1484 
-1491 TGKLLDS
+1491 
-1498 HYGCKGDI
+1498 
-1506 RSNVSHDPDSD
+1506 
-1517 RVFFTSKGGYIYNAA
+1517 
-1532 IDWETG
+1532 
-1538 RITDFKSLALKDA
+1538 
-1551 EGYTSEEKP
+1551 
-1560 GAIMSTCTP
+1560 
-1569 SVYNG
+1569 
-1574 RIYLGVSG
+1574 
-1582 NKGQFSQNGGH
+1582 
-1593 CIEVIDL
+1593 
-1600 DTATGEMSY
+1600 
-1609 AYSYGIIGYP
+1609 
-1619 QTSAMVSTAYVD
+1619 
-1631 KDFDGDG
+1631 
-1638 AGDGYVFIYLP
+1638 
-1649 YNYTPGGIS
+1649 
-1658 VLMDRPG
+1658 
-1665 QTEPKTATDSG
+1665 
-1676 YSEIFTPQAPLAQYC
+1676 
-1691 ICSTIADSTGTI
+1691 
-1703 YYKND
+1703 
-1708 SCYMMAITSKI
+1708 
-1719 LSIEVT
+1719 
-1725 ENPEKMTYK
+1725 
-1734 AGETFDASGMKVV
+1734 
-1747 AKLANGLERDI
+1747 
-1758 TNYVTWQEGPI
+1758 
-1769 EQGQTSIILS
+1769 
-1779 YTYGF
+1779 
-1784 DSANY
+1784 
-1789 GLKTKTA
+1789 
-1796 KLELD
+1796 
-1801 VLPSQ
+1801 
-1806 DEDGVY
+1806 
-1812 LIGNASQLLWFAS
+1812 
-1825 KVNSGE
+1825 
-1831 TGISGKL
+1831 
-1838 TANIDLTSVESWTP
+1838 
-1852 IGSLKQ
+1852 
-1858 PFTGSFDGDGHSITG
+1858 
-1873 MSITF
+1873 
-1878 DSDDKSIGAPYL
+1878 
-1890 GLFGYVKGTADK
+1890 
-1902 KAEIKNLTLTGK
+1902 
-1914 LNITEN
+1914 
-1920 YRNSYAYSGG
+1920 
-1930 LVGGAEYVS
+1930 
-1939 FTDVTVDVAVTAK
+1939 
-1952 QGTAPY
+1952 
-1958 PWSYVGGFAGT
+1958 
-1969 VKNADFLRC
+1969 
-1978 VNNGSVTSDG
+1978 
-1988 DYVSGFAA
+1988 
-1996 LSEKT
+1996 
-2001 TYTSCMNNGAITA
+2001 
-2014 RTKVGGFGAEVKST
+2014 
-2028 KATDCGNTGAIS
+2028 
-2040 LVEYGTGKQ
+2040 
-2049 AIGGLFAEIRYGSA
+2049 
-2063 LTRCYNTG
+2063 
-2071 AVTGDCYVGGLVGS
+2071 
-2085 VGSSSD
+2085 
-2091 ATNGPSYIVDSYNS
+2091 
-2105 GAITGHSDKYYCGIG
+2105 YCGIG

-2230 TCMQKVNGGYPILV
+2230 TCMQKVNGGYPILLL
-2244 WQKLAEGQS
+2244 QKLAEGQS

-2284 KADFVPANGH
+2284 KADFVPATGH

-2434 DSYDVALAKVDHTY
+2434 DSYDVALAKADHTY

-2609 DKMGYTTYTCSA
+2609 DKMGYTTYTCSV

-2800 VGGNKFAPSEPVTRE
+2800 VGNNRFAPSEPVTRE

>member
-87 GEFRIGITATCTD
+87 GEFRIGITATCTG
-100 GGSAEAVVPITVEAV
+100 GGSTEVTVPITVEAV
-115 EDGGKN
+115 EDGDKN

-212 GVAEKNCGKGT
+212 GVAEKDCGKGT
-223 SGLLEFTGSGEGVD
+223 SGLLEFTGSGEGVN
-237 DMLGGSYEDTRN
+237 DMLGGSYKDTRN

-457 TEELPAL
+457 TEELLAL

-478 EKDPAI
+478 EKA
-484 PTQDES
+484 
-490 GVYGIAS
+490 
-497 EKQLQWFAAKV
+497 
-508 NGGDTAISGKL
+508 
-519 TANIELTEAWTPMG
+519 
-533 SQKQPFTGSFDG
+533 
-545 DGHSITGMSI
+545 
-555 TFDSNDKSVGAP
+555 
-567 YLGLFGYV
+567 
-575 KGTADKKAEIRNLT
+575 
-589 LSGKLDITENY
+589 
-600 RNSYAYS
+600 
-607 GGLVGGAEY
+607 
-616 VSFTNITTNVTI
+616 
-628 TAKKGSAPYPWSYVG
+628 
-643 GFAGIVKN
+643 
-651 ADFLR
+651 
-656 CVNNGTVTTDGDYVS
+656 
-671 GFAAKSET
+671 
-679 TTYTSCVNNGAITGR
+679 
-694 TKIGG
+694 
-699 FGASVKSTKAVDS
+699 
-712 CNTGAIGLAAYNGSN
+712 
-727 QGIGGLFGEIG
+727 
-738 YGSTLTRCYN
+738 
-748 TGAVTGDCYVGGLVG
+748 
-763 SVGSGSDA
+763 
-771 ANGPSYIVD
+771 
-780 SYNSGAITGH
+780 
-790 SDKSYCGI
+790 
-798 GGLVGNLN
+798 
-806 ASSSRVYEQSYVHN
+806 
-820 CYNVGTVTDLG
+820 
-831 LKTINAGAAIGLM
+831 
-844 HADYS
+844 
-849 TGSYLEVENVYY
+849 
-861 LACGLEGLGKM
+861 
-872 NYSTMHDP
+872 
-880 SVFAEM
+880 
-886 TAEAMKASDFVT
+886 
-898 KLGASFKADGTC
+898 
-910 MQKVNSGYPVLTW
+910 
-923 QQLGEGQSEHTFKVT
+923 
-938 ATVDATCTEAGSK
+938 
-951 TYTCTACGETKA
+951 
-963 EEIPALGHNVGEG
+963 
-976 GICSRCGEK
+976 
-985 IAYLSALRLT
+985 AYLSALRLT
-995 AYNASGDYVFT
+995 AYNGSGDYAFT

-1282 GSDHLGITNAPTP
+1282 GSNHLGITNAPTP

-1390 IYTDP
+1390 VYTDP

-1582 NKGQFSQNGGH
+1582 NKGQFSKNGGH

-1600 DTATGEMSY
+1600 DVESGEMSY
-1609 AYSYGIIGYP
+1609 AYSYGIVGYP

-1676 YSEIFTPQAPLAQYC
+1676 YSEIFTPQSPLAQYC

-2014 RTKVGGFGAEVKST
+2014 RTKVGGIGAEVKST
-2028 KATDCGNTGAIS
+2028 KSTDCGNTGAIS

-2261 VVAPTC
+2261 VVDPTC

-2424 VKTFTCSHCG
+2424 VKTFTCTHCG
-2434 DSYDVALAKVDHTY
+2434 DSYDVALAKADHTY

-2455 TCTNNGY
+2455 TCTNN
-2462 TTHTCSVCGDSYVD
+2462 
-2476 SIVPATGHSYDAVV
+2476 
-2490 TAPTCTNAGYTTHTC
+2490 GYTTHTC

-2609 DKMGYTTYTCSA
+2609 DKMGYTTYTCSV

-2695 SRCGDSYVDSET
+2695 SRCGDSYVDSKT

-2712 KCAAYTDIP
+2712 KCAAYTDVP

-2768 AVDAPSGFTDVADGQ
+2768 AVNAPSGFADVDDGQ

-2838 PDAESVSTYARDAMA
+2838 PDAEAISTYARDAMA

-2880 EQAAAILMRYVK
+2880 EQAAAILMRYAK
-2892 ANA
+2892 AN

>member
-15 LSMIPAVFAANC
+15 LSMVPAVFAADC

-87 GEFRIGITATCTD
+87 GEFRIGITATCTG
-100 GGSAEAVVPITVEAV
+100 GGSAEVVVPITVEAV

-212 GVAEKNCGKGT
+212 GVAEKDCGKGT
-223 SGLLEFTGSGEGVD
+223 SGLLEFTGSGEGVN
-237 DMLGGSYEDTRN
+237 DMLGGSYKDTLN

-402 YGTEDACY
+402 YGTENACY
-410 APATAKIVLS
+410 APATAKVVLTS
-420 SGDAQPCQWNEGV
+420 EAPQPCQWDEGV
-433 ITTEP
+433 VTTEP

-519 TANIELTEAWTPMG
+519 TANI
-533 SQKQPFTGSFDG
+533 
-545 DGHSITGMSI
+545 
-555 TFDSNDKSVGAP
+555 
-567 YLGLFGYV
+567 
-575 KGTADKKAEIRNLT
+575 
-589 LSGKLDITENY
+589 
-600 RNSYAYS
+600 
-607 GGLVGGAEY
+607 
-616 VSFTNITTNVTI
+616 
-628 TAKKGSAPYPWSYVG
+628 
-643 GFAGIVKN
+643 
-651 ADFLR
+651 
-656 CVNNGTVTTDGDYVS
+656 
-671 GFAAKSET
+671 
-679 TTYTSCVNNGAITGR
+679 
-694 TKIGG
+694 
-699 FGASVKSTKAVDS
+699 
-712 CNTGAIGLAAYNGSN
+712 
-727 QGIGGLFGEIG
+727 
-738 YGSTLTRCYN
+738 
-748 TGAVTGDCYVGGLVG
+748 
-763 SVGSGSDA
+763 
-771 ANGPSYIVD
+771 
-780 SYNSGAITGH
+780 
-790 SDKSYCGI
+790 
-798 GGLVGNLN
+798 
-806 ASSSRVYEQSYVHN
+806 
-820 CYNVGTVTDLG
+820 
-831 LKTINAGAAIGLM
+831 
-844 HADYS
+844 
-849 TGSYLEVENVYY
+849 
-861 LACGLEGLGKM
+861 
-872 NYSTMHDP
+872 
-880 SVFAEM
+880 
-886 TAEAMKASDFVT
+886 
-898 KLGASFKADGTC
+898 
-910 MQKVNSGYPVLTW
+910 
-923 QQLGEGQSEHTFKVT
+923 
-938 ATVDATCTEAGSK
+938 
-951 TYTCTACGETKA
+951 
-963 EEIPALGHNVGEG
+963 
-976 GICSRCGEK
+976 
-985 IAYLSALRLT
+985 
-995 AYNASGDYVFT
+995 
-1006 PEFDGKTAEYQVA
+1006 
-1019 VPDAD
+1019 
-1024 GFSAFLWATLSENAP
+1024 
-1039 EGSTIKAEWTNL
+1039 
-1051 YNGKTQSTAIT
+1051 
-1062 SGKTSGQSLANFSR
+1062 
-1076 DAKPNTVTLTV
+1076 
-1087 GVDGN
+1087 
-1092 TQTYTLTSFRTPT
+1092 
-1105 LSALNVTGARMNET
+1105 
-1119 FSHRTAEY
+1119 
-1127 TIDTTADSITLSATP
+1127 
-1142 YQDGYTVTYNGAE
+1142 
-1155 SGEWTLQDGENVM
+1155 
-1168 TVVVSNAD
+1168 
-1176 GLSTSYT
+1176 
-1183 VKATKHAICK
+1183 
-1193 VRAELDPENAL
+1193 
-1204 LVLYDSFNTSIYPDE
+1204 
-1219 NGDYT
+1219 
-1224 LMDGAAYTYVA
+1224 
-1235 TAKGYVGKSGSLT
+1235 
-1248 ASAAEPVLKI
+1248 
-1258 TLTAAEENTT
+1258 
-1268 LVKDLPAEWPNFRN
+1268 
-1282 GSDHLGITNAPTP
+1282 
-1295 YTSEDSELLWAA
+1295 
-1307 KYGTGWAAAPGSPIL
+1307 
-1322 VDGGLITYTGSTIK
+1322 
-1336 RLDVNTGKVLAEGTM
+1336 
-1351 AGTSSFS
+1351 
-1358 INPATYADGMIFV
+1358 
-1371 GLSGGKI
+1371 
-1378 QAFNAKTLESLW
+1378 
-1390 IYTDP
+1390 
-1395 LGGQPNTSPTY
+1395 
-1406 HDGYIYVGFWNGES
+1406 
-1420 KPGNFVAISVTDED
+1420 
-1434 PMKTDEAKLAS
+1434 
-1445 WSYACVGGFYWAG
+1445 
-1458 AYVTDNLCIV
+1458 
-1468 GTDDGSGE
+1468 
-1476 GDYINTSA
+1476 
-1484 LLVFDRL
+1484 
-1491 TGKLLDS
+1491 
-1498 HYGCKGDI
+1498 
-1506 RSNVSHDPDSD
+1506 
-1517 RVFFTSKGGYIYNAA
+1517 
-1532 IDWETG
+1532 
-1538 RITDFKSLALKDA
+1538 
-1551 EGYTSEEKP
+1551 
-1560 GAIMSTCTP
+1560 
-1569 SVYNG
+1569 
-1574 RIYLGVSG
+1574 
-1582 NKGQFSQNGGH
+1582 
-1593 CIEVIDL
+1593 
-1600 DTATGEMSY
+1600 
-1609 AYSYGIIGYP
+1609 
-1619 QTSAMVSTAYVD
+1619 
-1631 KDFDGDG
+1631 
-1638 AGDGYVFIYLP
+1638 
-1649 YNYTPGGIS
+1649 
-1658 VLMDRPG
+1658 
-1665 QTEPKTATDSG
+1665 
-1676 YSEIFTPQAPLAQYC
+1676 
-1691 ICSTIADSTGTI
+1691 
-1703 YYKND
+1703 
-1708 SCYMMAITSKI
+1708 
-1719 LSIEVT
+1719 
-1725 ENPEKMTYK
+1725 
-1734 AGETFDASGMKVV
+1734 
-1747 AKLANGLERDI
+1747 
-1758 TNYVTWQEGPI
+1758 
-1769 EQGQTSIILS
+1769 
-1779 YTYGF
+1779 
-1784 DSANY
+1784 
-1789 GLKTKTA
+1789 
-1796 KLELD
+1796 
-1801 VLPSQ
+1801 
-1806 DEDGVY
+1806 
-1812 LIGNASQLLWFAS
+1812 
-1825 KVNSGE
+1825 
-1831 TGISGKL
+1831 
-1838 TANIDLTSVESWTP
+1838 DLTSVESWTP

-1902 KAEIKNLTLTGK
+1902 KAEIKNLTLTGT
-1914 LNITEN
+1914 LSITEN

-1930 LVGGAEYVS
+1930 LVGAAEYVS
-1939 FTDVTVDVAVTAK
+1939 FTDVTTDVTVTAK

-1988 DYVSGFAA
+1988 DYVSGFVPK
-1996 LSEKT
+1996 SETT
-2001 TYTSCMNNGAITA
+2001 TYTACANNGAITA

-2284 KADFVPANGH
+2284 KADFVPATGH

-2424 VKTFTCSHCG
+2424 VKAFTCSHCG
-2434 DSYDVALAKVDHTY
+2434 DSYDVALAKADHTY

-2592 IPTVAHSY
+2592 IPTVAHRY

-2626 VADYVDAAG
+2626 VADYVDAVG

-2678 VVTAPTLDEGGY
+2678 VVTEPTLDEGGY

>member
-87 GEFRIGITATCTD
+87 GEFRIGITATCTG
-100 GGSAEAVVPITVEAV
+100 GGSTEVTVPITVEAV
-115 EDGGKN
+115 EDGDKN

-212 GVAEKNCGKGT
+212 GVAEKDCGKGT
-223 SGLLEFTGSGEGVD
+223 SGLLEFTGSGEGVN

-490 GVYGIAS
+490 GVYSIAS

-533 SQKQPFTGSFDG
+533 SQ
-545 DGHSITGMSI
+545 
-555 TFDSNDKSVGAP
+555 
-567 YLGLFGYV
+567 
-575 KGTADKKAEIRNLT
+575 
-589 LSGKLDITENY
+589 
-600 RNSYAYS
+600 
-607 GGLVGGAEY
+607 
-616 VSFTNITTNVTI
+616 
-628 TAKKGSAPYPWSYVG
+628 
-643 GFAGIVKN
+643 
-651 ADFLR
+651 
-656 CVNNGTVTTDGDYVS
+656 
-671 GFAAKSET
+671 
-679 TTYTSCVNNGAITGR
+679 
-694 TKIGG
+694 
-699 FGASVKSTKAVDS
+699 
-712 CNTGAIGLAAYNGSN
+712 
-727 QGIGGLFGEIG
+727 
-738 YGSTLTRCYN
+738 
-748 TGAVTGDCYVGGLVG
+748 
-763 SVGSGSDA
+763 
-771 ANGPSYIVD
+771 
-780 SYNSGAITGH
+780 
-790 SDKSYCGI
+790 
-798 GGLVGNLN
+798 
-806 ASSSRVYEQSYVHN
+806 
-820 CYNVGTVTDLG
+820 
-831 LKTINAGAAIGLM
+831 
-844 HADYS
+844 
-849 TGSYLEVENVYY
+849 
-861 LACGLEGLGKM
+861 
-872 NYSTMHDP
+872 
-880 SVFAEM
+880 
-886 TAEAMKASDFVT
+886 
-898 KLGASFKADGTC
+898 
-910 MQKVNSGYPVLTW
+910 
-923 QQLGEGQSEHTFKVT
+923 
-938 ATVDATCTEAGSK
+938 
-951 TYTCTACGETKA
+951 
-963 EEIPALGHNVGEG
+963 
-976 GICSRCGEK
+976 
-985 IAYLSALRLT
+985 
-995 AYNASGDYVFT
+995 
-1006 PEFDGKTAEYQVA
+1006 
-1019 VPDAD
+1019 
-1024 GFSAFLWATLSENAP
+1024 
-1039 EGSTIKAEWTNL
+1039 
-1051 YNGKTQSTAIT
+1051 
-1062 SGKTSGQSLANFSR
+1062 
-1076 DAKPNTVTLTV
+1076 
-1087 GVDGN
+1087 
-1092 TQTYTLTSFRTPT
+1092 
-1105 LSALNVTGARMNET
+1105 
-1119 FSHRTAEY
+1119 
-1127 TIDTTADSITLSATP
+1127 
-1142 YQDGYTVTYNGAE
+1142 
-1155 SGEWTLQDGENVM
+1155 
-1168 TVVVSNAD
+1168 
-1176 GLSTSYT
+1176 
-1183 VKATKHAICK
+1183 
-1193 VRAELDPENAL
+1193 
-1204 LVLYDSFNTSIYPDE
+1204 
-1219 NGDYT
+1219 
-1224 LMDGAAYTYVA
+1224 
-1235 TAKGYVGKSGSLT
+1235 
-1248 ASAAEPVLKI
+1248 
-1258 TLTAAEENTT
+1258 
-1268 LVKDLPAEWPNFRN
+1268 
-1282 GSDHLGITNAPTP
+1282 
-1295 YTSEDSELLWAA
+1295 
-1307 KYGTGWAAAPGSPIL
+1307 
-1322 VDGGLITYTGSTIK
+1322 
-1336 RLDVNTGKVLAEGTM
+1336 
-1351 AGTSSFS
+1351 
-1358 INPATYADGMIFV
+1358 
-1371 GLSGGKI
+1371 
-1378 QAFNAKTLESLW
+1378 
-1390 IYTDP
+1390 
-1395 LGGQPNTSPTY
+1395 
-1406 HDGYIYVGFWNGES
+1406 
-1420 KPGNFVAISVTDED
+1420 
-1434 PMKTDEAKLAS
+1434 
-1445 WSYACVGGFYWAG
+1445 
-1458 AYVTDNLCIV
+1458 
-1468 GTDDGSGE
+1468 
-1476 GDYINTSA
+1476 
-1484 LLVFDRL
+1484 
-1491 TGKLLDS
+1491 
-1498 HYGCKGDI
+1498 
-1506 RSNVSHDPDSD
+1506 
-1517 RVFFTSKGGYIYNAA
+1517 
-1532 IDWETG
+1532 
-1538 RITDFKSLALKDA
+1538 
-1551 EGYTSEEKP
+1551 
-1560 GAIMSTCTP
+1560 
-1569 SVYNG
+1569 
-1574 RIYLGVSG
+1574 
-1582 NKGQFSQNGGH
+1582 
-1593 CIEVIDL
+1593 
-1600 DTATGEMSY
+1600 
-1609 AYSYGIIGYP
+1609 
-1619 QTSAMVSTAYVD
+1619 
-1631 KDFDGDG
+1631 
-1638 AGDGYVFIYLP
+1638 
-1649 YNYTPGGIS
+1649 
-1658 VLMDRPG
+1658 
-1665 QTEPKTATDSG
+1665 
-1676 YSEIFTPQAPLAQYC
+1676 
-1691 ICSTIADSTGTI
+1691 
-1703 YYKND
+1703 
-1708 SCYMMAITSKI
+1708 
-1719 LSIEVT
+1719 
-1725 ENPEKMTYK
+1725 
-1734 AGETFDASGMKVV
+1734 
-1747 AKLANGLERDI
+1747 
-1758 TNYVTWQEGPI
+1758 
-1769 EQGQTSIILS
+1769 
-1779 YTYGF
+1779 
-1784 DSANY
+1784 
-1789 GLKTKTA
+1789 
-1796 KLELD
+1796 
-1801 VLPSQ
+1801 
-1806 DEDGVY
+1806 
-1812 LIGNASQLLWFAS
+1812 
-1825 KVNSGE
+1825 
-1831 TGISGKL
+1831 
-1838 TANIDLTSVESWTP
+1838 
-1852 IGSLKQ
+1852 KQ

-1920 YRNSYAYSGG
+1920 YRNSFAYSGG

-1958 PWSYVGGFAGT
+1958 AWSYIGGFAGT
-1969 VKNADFLRC
+1969 VVNADFLRC
-1978 VNNGSVTSDG
+1978 VNNGTVTSDG
-1988 DYVSGFAA
+1988 DYVSGFVPK
-1996 LSEKT
+1996 SEKT
-2001 TYTSCMNNGAITA
+2001 TYTACANNGAITG
-2014 RTKVGGFGAEVKST
+2014 RTKVGGIGADVKST
-2028 KATDCGNTGAIS
+2028 RATDCGNTGAIS
-2040 LVEYGTGKQ
+2040 LVKYGTGNQ
-2049 AIGGLFAEIRYGSA
+2049 EIGGLFARICYGSA

-2071 AVTGDCYVGGLVGS
+2071 AVTGDAYVGGLVGTL
-2085 VGSSSD
+2085 SSYSD
-2091 ATNGPSYIVDSYNS
+2091 STNGVSYIVDSYNS
-2105 GAITGHSDKYYCGIG
+2105 GAITGHSDKNYCGIG
-2120 GLVGKLDASSSR
+2120 GLVGNLEGGMRSYS
-2132 VYEQSYVH
+2132 QSYIH
-2140 NCYNTGTVTD
+2140 NCYNAGAVTD

-2189 GLGMMV
+2189 GLGKMN

-2201 PSVFVEMSAEAMKA
+2201 PSVFVEMTAEAMKA
-2215 SGFVTKLGASFKADG
+2215 SDFVTKLGASFKADG

-2253 EHTLEKTT
+2253 EHTLEVTT

-2267 TEQGYTIYTCTA
+2267 TEQGYTVYTCTA
-2279 CGETV
+2279 CGDEV
-2284 KADFVPANGH
+2284 KADFVPATGH
-2294 SYEESVVAPTCE
+2294 SYEASVVAPTCE

-2327 DAAGHQYTLTVT
+2327 DAAGHQYTDTVT
-2339 APTCTAA
+2339 APTCTAS
-2346 GYTTHLCSVCGHSY
+2346 GYTTHTCSVCGHSY

-2366 ATGHSYEDT
+2366 ATGHSYDAV
-2375 VTAPTCTAAG
+2375 VTAPTCTASG

-2395 DSYIDTIVPATG
+2395 HSYVDSVVPATG

-2434 DSYDVALAKVDHTY
+2434 DSYDVALAKADHTY

-2549 YVGSYTDALEHTYTA
+2549 YVGNYTDALEHTYTA

-2592 IPTVAHSY
+2592 IPTVAHRY

-2626 VADYVDAAG
+2626 VADYVDAVG